1 MSVQS
6 KFKKKTKIK
15 AAIKKVKKIISRTLI
30 GLILLLLALAIILS
44 LPVVQTKIATYIT
57 ETLNK
62 DFNVNISV
70 ERTSINIF
78 GGVKLKK
85 VLILDHHKKTMIYA
99 DIIATDIL
107 GLKRLVDGD
116 LIFGDIRLTGLIFNL
131 KTYKNEHENNLN
143 VFIQAFEK
151 GPKSPKSSKHFLLT
165 AKNAYIDRGAF
176 SVVDENKNTPKFLD
190 FKKLN
195 AYISDFKLYGPDVN
209 TIIHRFS
216 FLDHRGL
223 YVSNFA
229 GKFSYTKKQI
239 KVESLAIKTKRSW
252 IYGKAILNYKIEDF
266 LDFTDKV
273 KFNVAMDS
281 ASIASNDI
289 RYFYDG
295 LGKNQHFRIRTKIRG
310 TLNNLNLR
318 HLKLS
323 DTNGSKIAGTINF
336 RNLLGDKTQK
346 FSMQGKF
353 DKLISSYDNL
363 VVLLPGVL
371 GKKLPKELQRI
382 GKFNIVGK
390 AKVST
395 TDLETDFKMIT
406 DLGNGQANIHMN
418 NMDFIDKASYSGN
431 IILDNFNVGAL
442 LARKD
447 IGKTTLNLDVEG
459 VGFTEKYLNTIIKG
473 DIAKLDYNKYTYNNI
488 VVNGNFKLP
497 YYKGQVSI
505 NDPNLNLTFD
515 GLVDLSKRE
524 SKYDFH
530 INVENA
536 DLRKLRFVD
545 DSISN
550 FTGDAVVELTGN
562 SIENLQGNVYIKDAV
577 YQNPK
582 STYAFDEV
590 TISSNFD
597 ADRLRTITINSND
610 VVNGKIVGKFQFGQ
624 LDKLV
629 MNSVGSLYTNYKP
642 YKVKKGQFLNFNFHV
657 YDKVVEMLYPEVNI
671 DSSTVV
677 RGKIDSD
684 LQEFKFKFKSQKI
697 TAAKNTFDNIRIN
710 IDNKNTLYNAYVELD
725 SIKTP
730 YYKVR
735 DFSLINVTAKDTL
748 FVRSE
753 FKGGDKGQDYY
764 NLNLFHTIDKNK
776 NNIVGIKKSEMKF
789 KDYLWYLNED
799 EEKDNQI
806 VFDQF
811 FKNFTIDNIVLS
823 HENQKIDLN
832 GIIKGTD
839 YKDIVLNFED
849 VDINKITPFNSK
861 FVFNGN
867 LNGKVNYKQ
876 NKSVYQPTASIVI
889 DHLNLNKTELGTL
902 NFDIAGDE
910 SFKKFTVNSSIQN
923 GFTESFR
930 ANGTFAIENKETLLD
945 LNLKLE
951 GFNLATLGSVGGDVL
966 SNVRGS
972 VSGNAAVVGN
982 LKKPEINGRL
992 YVEKAGM
999 TIPYLNTDY
1008 ELSDRTV
1015 IDLTDEKFLFRNNQL
1030 TDTKYGTKGLLNG
1043 TIEHHNFGD
1052 WKLDLTITSKRLLA
1066 LDTKDSEDAAYF
1078 GTAFINGTA
1087 SIKGP
1092 TDGLFI
1098 KVDAKSEKGTEVK
1111 IPINNAQSVGE
1122 SSWIHFVTPK
1132 EKYNL
1137 ANGIVEKTRNYNG
1150 LELEFDFDITPD
1162 AEVEVILDRNS
1173 GHGMKGKGYGSLLF
1187 KINTLGKFNMWGD
1200 FQAYEGTYNFK
1211 YGGLIDK
1218 KFSVKKGG
1226 SIIWEGNPMK
1236 AQLNLEA
1243 VYKTSANPAVLL
1255 DNTSSF
1261 NKKVPVEVVIGLRG
1275 DLTSPEPNFDI
1286 QFPSVS
1292 NVLKSEIQYK
1302 LDDKD
1307 IRQTQALYLLSTGSF
1322 MSTDGFSQGDLSG
1335 TLTETASSLLG
1346 GIIKSDNDKVN
1357 IDLNYISADKRL
1369 GQEADGQFVANISS
1383 QVNERITINGKLGV
1397 PVGGVNESAIVGDIE
1412 ILYRVNEDGSMN
1424 LRLFNKE
1431 NDINYVGQG
1440 IGYTQGVGISYEVDF
1455 DTFSEL
1461 VNKIFKDHKLEKAIK
1476 SSNNDLQDSNLNPDF
1491 VNFSNKKDAKNK
1503 KDKDKKEAEKK
1514 EEPKSPPPQNNNEG
1528 LIPDNDF

>member
-1 MSVQS
+1 
-6 KFKKKTKIK
+6 
-15 AAIKKVKKIISRTLI
+15 
-30 GLILLLLALAIILS
+30 LLALAIILS
-44 LPVVQTKIATYIT
+44 LPVVQTKIAKYVT
-57 ETLNK
+57 ESLNT
-62 DFNVNISV
+62 DFKTDIHVDKV
-70 ERTSINIF
+70 AINIF

-85 VLILDHHKKTMIYA
+85 VLIYDHHKKVLIYS

-107 GLKRLVDGD
+107 SIKRLLDGD
-116 LIFGDIRLTGLIFNL
+116 LIFGDLRLTGLIFNL
-131 KTYKNEHENNLN
+131 KTYKNETENNIN
-143 VFIQAFEK
+143 KFIRLFDSGK
-151 GPKSPKSSKHFLLT
+151 PSKTNRHFLLT
-165 AKNAYIDRGAF
+165 ARNAYISQGNF
-176 SVVDENKNTPKFLD
+176 SVVDENKHTPKFLD
-190 FKKLN
+190 FKNLN
-195 AYISDFKLYGPDVN
+195 AYISDFKLYGPDVT

-223 YVSNFA
+223 YVTNFA

-239 KVESLAIKTKRSW
+239 KVENLAITTKRSF
-252 IYGKAILNYKIEDF
+252 IYGKAILNYKVEDF
-266 LDFTDKV
+266 LHFTDKV
-273 KFNVAMDS
+273 KFDVALDS
-281 ASIASNDI
+281 ASLASNDI

-295 LGKNQHFRIRTKIRG
+295 LGKNQHFKVHAKIRG

-318 HLKLS
+318 RLRLN
-323 DTNGSKIAGTINF
+323 DTNGSRIVGNINF

-346 FSMQGKF
+346 FSMEGKF
-353 DKLISSYDNL
+353 DRLISSYDNL
-363 VVLLPGVL
+363 VVLLPNVL
-371 GKKLPKELQRI
+371 GKKLPKELKRI

-390 AKVST
+390 TKLST
-395 TDLETDFKMIT
+395 TALEADFKMIT
-406 DLGNGQANIHMN
+406 DLGNGQADLHMN
-418 NMDFIDKASYSGN
+418 NIDFIDKASYSGN
-431 IILDNFNVGAL
+431 VILDNFNIGAL
-442 LARKD
+442 LGRKD
-447 IGKTTLNLDVEG
+447 IGRTTLNLDVDG

-473 DIAKLDYNKYTYNNI
+473 DISKLDYNKYTYNNI

-505 NDPNLNLTFD
+505 NDPNLSLTFD
-515 GLVDLSKRE
+515 GLVDLSKSE
-524 SKYDFH
+524 SRYDFH

-536 DLRKLRFVD
+536 DLRKLRFVN
-545 DSISN
+545 DSISH
-550 FTGDAVVELTGN
+550 FTGDAVVEVTGN
-562 SIENLQGNVYIKDAV
+562 SIENLQGNIYIKDAE

-582 STYAFDEV
+582 STYKFDEL
-590 TISSNFD
+590 TINSSFD
-597 ADRLRTITINSND
+597 ADRLRTITINSTD
-610 VVNGKIVGKFQFGQ
+610 VVNGKIVGKFRFDQ

-642 YKVKKGQFLNFNFHV
+642 YKVKKGQFLRFNFHV
-657 YDKVVEMLYPEVNI
+657 YDKVVEMLYPEINI

-684 LQEFKFKFKSQKI
+684 LQEFKFRFKSQKI

-710 IDNKNTLYNAYVELD
+710 IDNKNALYNAFIELD

-753 FKGGDKGQDYY
+753 FKGGDKGQDYF
-764 NLNLFHTIDKNK
+764 NLDLFHTIDKNK

-789 KDYLWYLNED
+789 KDYLWYLNENA
-799 EEKDNQI
+799 EKDNQI
-806 VFDQF
+806 VFDQN

-839 YKDIVLNFED
+839 YKDLVLNFED

-867 LNGKVNYKQ
+867 MNGQINYKQ

-902 NFDIAGDE
+902 NFDISGDE
-910 SFKKFTVNSSIQN
+910 NFRKFTVNSSIQN

-930 ANGTFAIENKETLLD
+930 ANGTFAIENKETFLD

-951 GFNLATLGSVGGDVL
+951 GFNLATLGTVGGDVL

-1015 IDLTDEKFLFRNNQL
+1015 IDLSDEKFLFRNNQL

-1043 TIEHHNFGD
+1043 SIEHHNFGD

-1066 LDTKDSEDAAYF
+1066 LDTKDSDDAAYF

-1092 TDGLFI
+1092 TESLFI

-1137 ANGIVEKTRNYNG
+1137 ANGIIEKTRNYNG

-1218 KFSVKKGG
+1218 KFAVKKGG

-1243 VYKTSANPAVLL
+1243 VYRTSANPAVLL
-1255 DNTSSF
+1255 DNSSF

-1307 IRQTQALYLLSTGSF
+1307 VRQTQALYLLSTGSF
-1322 MSTDGFSQGDLSG
+1322 MSPDGFNQSDLSG
-1335 TLTETASSLLG
+1335 TFAETAASLLG
-1346 GIIKSDNDKVN
+1346 GIIKSDNDKFN
-1357 IDLNYISADKRL
+1357 IDLNFISADKRI

-1383 QVNERITINGKLGV
+1383 QINEKISINGKVGV

-1431 NDINYVGQG
+1431 NDINYIGQG

-1461 VNKIFKDHKLEKAIK
+1461 VNKLFKSHKLERSLK
-1476 SSNNDLQDSNLNPDF
+1476 SSPDDLPDSYLNPDYI
-1491 VNFSNKKDAKNK
+1491 NFNNQ
-1503 KDKDKKEAEKK
+1503 KEAEKNKKKTDKK
-1514 EEPKSPPPQNNNEG
+1514 EEEKKPQPQNNNQG
-1528 LIPDNDF
+1528 LIPDNDDF

>member
-1 MSVQS
+1 MLV
-6 KFKKKTKIK
+6 
-15 AAIKKVKKIISRTLI
+15 
-30 GLILLLLALAIILS
+30 LAITLS
-44 LPVVQTKIATYIT
+44 LPVVQTKIAKYIT
-57 ETLNK
+57 ETLNR
-62 DFNVNISV
+62 DFKTDISIDKAA
-70 ERTSINIF
+70 INIF

-85 VLILDHHKKTMIYA
+85 VLILDHHKKTLIYS
-99 DIIATDIL
+99 DLINTDIL
-107 GLKRLVDGD
+107 SIKRAIDGD

-131 KTYKNEHENNLN
+131 KTYKGEDENNIN
-143 VFIQAFEK
+143 KFIKLFETEK
-151 GPKSPKSSKHFLLT
+151 QVKTKSTKHFLLT
-165 AKNAYIDRGAF
+165 ARNAYITNGNF
-176 SVVDENKNTPKFLD
+176 SVVDENKHTPKFLD
-190 FKKLN
+190 FTKLN

-209 TIIHRFS
+209 TNIHRFS

-239 KVESLAIKTKRSW
+239 KVENLAIKTKRSW
-252 IYGKAILNYKIEDF
+252 IYGKAILNYKVEDF

-273 KFNVAMDS
+273 RFDVALDS
-281 ASIASNDI
+281 SSIASNDI

-295 LGKNQHFRIRTKIRG
+295 LGKNQHFKVKTKIKG
-310 TLNNLNLR
+310 PLNDLNLQ
-318 HLKLS
+318 HLRLS
-323 DTNGSKIAGTINF
+323 DANGSKIFGNINF
-336 RNLLGDKTQK
+336 KNLLGTKEQK
-346 FSMQGKF
+346 FSMDGKF
-353 DKLISSYDNL
+353 DKLIASYDNL
-363 VVLLPGVL
+363 VFILPGIL
-371 GKKLPKELQRI
+371 GKSLPKELKRI
-382 GKFNIVGK
+382 GKFNITGK

-395 TDLETDFKMIT
+395 TALETDFKMAT
-406 DLGNGQANIHMN
+406 DLGNGKVNLHMN

-431 IILDNFNVGAL
+431 IVLDNFNIGAL
-442 LARKD
+442 LGRKD
-447 IGKTTLNLDVEG
+447 VGRTTLNLDVDG
-459 VGFTEKYLNTIIKG
+459 VGFTEKYLNTIVKG
-473 DIAKLDYNKYTYNNI
+473 DINKLDYNKYRYSNI

-497 YYKGQVSI
+497 YYKGQLSI

-524 SKYDFH
+524 SRYDFH
-530 INVENA
+530 INVENS
-536 DLRKLRFVD
+536 DLQKLRFVN
-545 DSISN
+545 DSISH
-550 FTGDAVVELTGN
+550 FKGDAVVQVSGN
-562 SIENLQGNVYIKDAV
+562 SIENLQGNIIIKDAE
-577 YQNPK
+577 YQNPQA
-582 STYAFDEV
+582 TYVFDDV

-597 ADRLRTITINSND
+597 DDRLRTITINSAD
-610 VVNGKIVGKFQFGQ
+610 IVEGRIVGKFQFAQ

-642 YKVKKGQFLNFNFHV
+642 YKVKKGQFLRFNFHV
-657 YDKVVEMLYPEVNI
+657 YNKVVEMLYPELKI

-677 RGKIDSD
+677 RGKIDAD
-684 LQEFKFKFKSQKI
+684 LQEFKFGFRSKQI
-697 TAAKNTFDNIRIN
+697 TAAKNTFDNIRIS
-710 IDNKNTLYNAYVELD
+710 IDNKNPLYNAFVELD

-730 YYKVR
+730 YYKIR
-735 DFSLINVTAKDTL
+735 DFNLINVTSKDTL

-753 FKGGDKGQDYY
+753 FKGGDKGQDYF
-764 NLNLFHTIDKNK
+764 NLDLYHTIDKKK

-799 EEKDNQI
+799 AAKDNQI
-806 VFDQF
+806 VFDQY

-832 GIIKGTD
+832 GIIKGKD

-849 VDINKITPFNSK
+849 VDINKITPYNSK

-867 LNGKVNYKQ
+867 LNGNVNYKQ
-876 NKSVYQPTASIVI
+876 NKDVYQPTASIVV
-889 DHLNLNKTELGTL
+889 DHLNMNKVDLGTL
-902 NFDIAGDE
+902 NFDISGDQT
-910 SFKKFTVNSSIQN
+910 FKKFTVNSSIVN
-923 GFTESFR
+923 GFAESFR
-930 ANGTFAIENKETLLD
+930 ANGTFNIENKETFMD

-951 GFNLATLGSVGGDVL
+951 GFNLATLGTIGGDVL
-966 SNVRGS
+966 SNIRGS

-1030 TDTKYGTKGLLNG
+1030 TDTKFKTKGLLNG

-1092 TDGLFI
+1092 TESLFI

-1111 IPINNAQSVGE
+1111 IPINNVQSVGE

-1137 ANGIVEKTRNYNG
+1137 QKGIVERTRNYNG

-1218 KFSVKKGG
+1218 KFAVKKGG

-1243 VYKTSANPAVLL
+1243 VYRTSANPAVLL
-1255 DNTSSF
+1255 DNSSF

-1307 IRQTQALYLLSTGSF
+1307 VRQTQALYLLSTGSF
-1322 MSTDGFSQGDLSG
+1322 MSQDGFNQSDLSG
-1335 TLTETASSLLG
+1335 TFAETAASLLG
-1346 GIIKSDNDKVN
+1346 GIIKSDNDLIN
-1357 IDLNYISADKRL
+1357 IDLNFISADRRL

-1383 QVNERITINGKLGV
+1383 QINERISINGKVGV

-1431 NDINYVGQG
+1431 NDINYIGQG

-1461 VNKIFKDHKLEKAIK
+1461 VNKLFKSHKLEKAIK
-1476 SSNNDLQDSNLNPDF
+1476 KSDDFQDSNLNPDYL
-1491 VNFSNKKDAKNK
+1491 NFKSA
-1503 KDKDKKEAEKK
+1503 KEAEKDKKKPEK
-1514 EEPKSPPPQNNNEG
+1514 EEEKKPKPQNNNEG

>member
-1 MSVQS
+1 M
-6 KFKKKTKIK
+6 
-15 AAIKKVKKIISRTLI
+15 
-30 GLILLLLALAIILS
+30 ALAITLS
-44 LPVVQTKIATYIT
+44 LPVVQTKIATYVT
-57 ETLNK
+57 ESLNS
-62 DFNVNISV
+62 DFKTKISV
-70 ERTSINIF
+70 DKVAINIF

-85 VLILDHHKKTMIYA
+85 VLILDHHNKTLIYS
-99 DIIATDIL
+99 DIINTDIASI
-107 GLKRLVDGD
+107 KRLLDGD
-116 LIFGDIRLTGLIFNL
+116 LIFGDVRLTGLIFNL
-131 KTYKNEHENNLN
+131 KTYKNEDENNINKFVKL
-143 VFIQAFEK
+143 FETGK
-151 GPKSPKSSKHFLLT
+151 PSQSDKHFLLT
-165 AKNAYIDRGAF
+165 AKNAYISRGTF
-176 SVVDENKNTPKFLD
+176 SVVDENKKTPKFLD

-209 TIIHRFS
+209 TTIHRFS

-239 KVESLAIKTKRSW
+239 KVENLAIKTKRSS
-252 IYGKAILNYKIEDF
+252 IYGHAILNYKIEDF
-266 LDFTDKV
+266 LHFTDKV
-273 KFNVAMDS
+273 KFDVALDS
-281 ASIASNDI
+281 ASIATNDI

-295 LGKNQHFRIRTKIRG
+295 LGKNQHFKIKTKIKG

-318 HLKLS
+318 RLRLS
-323 DTNGSKIAGTINF
+323 DTNGSKIIGSINF
-336 RNLLGDKTQK
+336 RNLVGSENQK
-346 FSMQGKF
+346 FSMDGKF
-353 DKLISSYDNL
+353 DKLLSSYDDL
-363 VVLLPGVL
+363 VILLPGVL
-371 GKKLPKELQRI
+371 GTKLPKEIQKLGR
-382 GKFNIVGK
+382 FNMVGK

-395 TDLETDFKMIT
+395 TALETDFKMT
-406 DLGNGQANIHMN
+406 TGLGNGQIDLHMN

-431 IILDNFNVGAL
+431 IILDNFDVGTL
-442 LARKD
+442 LQRKD
-447 IGKTTLNLDVEG
+447 IGRTTLNLDVDG
-459 VGFTEKYLNTIIKG
+459 VGFTEKYLNTIVKG

-497 YYKGQVSI
+497 YYKGQVSV
-505 NDPNLNLTFD
+505 NDPNLSLTFD

-536 DLRKLRFVD
+536 DLRKLKFVN
-545 DSISN
+545 DSISH

-562 SIENLQGNVYIKDAV
+562 SIENLQGNVYLKDAV

-582 STYAFDEV
+582 ATYIFDDV
-590 TISSNFD
+590 TVNSNFD
-597 ADRLRTITINSND
+597 KDRLRTININSSD
-610 VVNGKIVGKFQFGQ
+610 VVNGEIVGKFQFKELGR
-624 LDKLV
+624 LV

-642 YKVKKGQFLNFNFHV
+642 YKVKKGQFLRFNLHV
-657 YDKVVEMLYPEVNI
+657 YNKVVEMLYPEIEI
-671 DSSTVV
+671 DSSTVL

-684 LQEFKFKFKSQKI
+684 LNEFKFKFNSQKI

-710 IDNKNTLYNAYVELD
+710 VDNKNQLYNAYIELD

-735 DFSLINVTAKDTL
+735 DFSLINVTSKDTL

-753 FKGGDKGQDYY
+753 FKGGDQGEDYF
-764 NLNLFHTIDKNK
+764 NLNLYHTIDKEK
-776 NNIVGIKKSEMKF
+776 NNVVGIHKSEMKF

-799 EEKDNQI
+799 AEKDNQI
-806 VFDQF
+806 VFDKEL
-811 FKNFTIDNIVLS
+811 KNFKIDNIVLS

-832 GIIKGTD
+832 GVLKGKD

-867 LNGKVNYKQ
+867 LNGSVNYKQ
-876 NKSVYQPTASIVI
+876 NKDVYQPTASVVI
-889 DHLNLNKTELGTL
+889 DHLNLNKIDLGTL

-923 GFTESFR
+923 GFTESFK
-930 ANGTFAIENKETLLD
+930 ADGTFAIENKETVLD
-945 LNLKLE
+945 MNLKLE
-951 GFNLATLGSVGGDVL
+951 GFNLATLGTVGGEVL
-966 SNVRGS
+966 SNVRGT

-1030 TDTKYGTKGLLNG
+1030 TDTKFGTKGLLNG
-1043 TIEHHNFGD
+1043 SIEHHNFAD
-1052 WKLDLTITSKRLLA
+1052 WKLDLNITSKRLLA

-1092 TDGLFI
+1092 TESLFI
-1098 KVDAKSEKGTEVK
+1098 KVDAKSEKGTQVK

-1122 SSWIHFVTPK
+1122 SSFIHFVTPQ

-1137 ANGIVEKTRNYNG
+1137 ENGIVEKTKNYGG

-1218 KFSVKKGG
+1218 KFAVKKGG
-1226 SIIWEGNPMK
+1226 SIIWEGNPLK

-1243 VYKTSANPAVLL
+1243 IYKTTANPAVLL
-1255 DNTSSF
+1255 ENSSF

-1292 NVLKSEIQYK
+1292 SVLKSEIQYK

-1307 IRQTQALYLLSTGSF
+1307 VRQTQALYLLSTGSF
-1322 MSTDGFSQGDLSG
+1322 MSPDGFNQSDLSG
-1335 TLTETASSLLG
+1335 TFAETAASLLG
-1346 GIIKSDNDKVN
+1346 GIIKSDNDKFN
-1357 IDLNYISADKRL
+1357 IDLNFISADRRL
-1369 GQEADGQFVANISS
+1369 GQEADGQFVANITS
-1383 QVNERITINGKLGV
+1383 QINERITINGKVGV

-1412 ILYRVNEDGSMN
+1412 ILYRVNEDGTMN

-1431 NDINYVGQG
+1431 NDINYIGQG

-1461 VNKIFKDHKLEKAIK
+1461 VNKIFKSHKLERALK
-1476 SSNNDLQDSNLNPDF
+1476 NNTDDLQDSYLNPDYMK
-1491 VNFSNKKDAKNK
+1491 FSSKKEADKNK
-1503 KDKDKKEAEKK
+1503 KKTDKKEEEK
-1514 EEPKSPPPQNNNEG
+1514 PQPTNNNNQG
-1528 LIPDNDF
+1528 LIPDNDDF

>member
-1 MSVQS
+1 M
-6 KFKKKTKIK
+6 
-15 AAIKKVKKIISRTLI
+15 
-30 GLILLLLALAIILS
+30 ALAITLS
-44 LPVVQTKIATYIT
+44 LPVVQTEIANYVTNS
-57 ETLNK
+57 LNE
-62 DFNVNISV
+62 DFKTDIHVDKV
-70 ERTSINIF
+70 AINIF

-85 VLILDHHKKTMIYA
+85 VLIYDHHKKVLIYS
-99 DIIATDIL
+99 DIISTDIL
-107 GLKRLVDGD
+107 SIKRLLDGD
-116 LIFGDIRLTGLIFNL
+116 LIFGDLRLTGLIFNL
-131 KTYKNEHENNLN
+131 KTYKGEKENNIN
-143 VFIQAFEK
+143 KFIRLFDSDK
-151 GPKSPKSSKHFLLT
+151 PSKTNRHFLLT
-165 AKNAYIDRGAF
+165 AKNAYISKGIF
-176 SVVDENKNTPKFLD
+176 SVTDENKKTPKFLA
-190 FKKLN
+190 FTKLN

-209 TIIHRFS
+209 TTIHRFS

-239 KVESLAIKTKRSW
+239 KVENLAITTKRSS
-252 IYGKAILNYKIEDF
+252 IYGQAILNYKVEDF
-266 LDFTDKV
+266 LNFTDKV
-273 KFNVAMDS
+273 KFNVTIDS
-281 ASIASNDI
+281 SSIATNDL

-295 LGKNQHFRIRTKIRG
+295 LGKNQHFKLKTKLKG
-310 TLNNLNLR
+310 PLNNLNLR
-318 HLKLS
+318 GLRLT
-323 DTNGSKIAGTINF
+323 DTNGSRIVGNINF
-336 RNLLGDKTQK
+336 KNLLGSKEQK
-346 FSMQGKF
+346 FSMDGKF
-353 DKLISSYDNL
+353 DRLVSSYDNL
-363 VVLLPGVL
+363 VALLPVVL
-371 GKKLPKELQRI
+371 GKRLPKELKRV
-382 GKFNIVGK
+382 GKFTIIGK

-395 TDLETDFKMIT
+395 IALEADFKMVT
-406 DLGNGQANIHMN
+406 DIGGGKVDLHLN

-431 IILDNFNVGAL
+431 IVLENFDVGAL
-442 LARKD
+442 LDRKD
-447 IGKTTLNLDVEG
+447 IGRTTLNLDVDG

-497 YYKGQVSI
+497 YYKGQISV
-505 NDPNLNLTFD
+505 NDPNLSLTFD
-515 GLVDLSKRE
+515 GLVDLSTRE
-524 SKYDFH
+524 NKYDFH

-536 DLRKLRFVD
+536 DLRKLKFIN
-545 DSISN
+545 DSISH
-550 FTGDAVVELTGN
+550 FTGDAVVQVSGN
-562 SIENLQGNVYIKDAV
+562 SIENLQGNIYIKDAV

-582 STYAFDEV
+582 ATYEFDEV
-590 TISSNFD
+590 TINSSFD
-597 ADRLRTITINSND
+597 ADRLRTITINSTD
-610 VVNGKIVGKFQFGQ
+610 IVDGKIVGKFQFAQ

-642 YKVKKGQFLNFNFHV
+642 YKVKKGQFLRFNFHV
-657 YDKVVEMLYPEVNI
+657 YDKVVEMLYPEINV

-677 RGKIDSD
+677 RGKIDAD
-684 LQEFKFKFKSQKI
+684 LNEFKFKFKSQKI
-697 TAAKNTFDNIRIN
+697 TAAKNTFDNIRVS
-710 IDNKNTLYNAYVELD
+710 IDNKNPLYNAFVELD

-730 YYKVR
+730 YYKIR
-735 DFSLINVTAKDTL
+735 DFSLINVTSKDTL

-753 FKGGDKGQDYY
+753 FKGGEKGEDYF
-764 NLNLFHTIDKNK
+764 NLDLFHTIDKNK

-789 KDYLWYLNED
+789 KDYLWYLNE
-799 EEKDNQI
+799 EEAEDNQI
-806 VFDQF
+806 VFDKN
-811 FKNFTIDNIVLS
+811 FKNFTINNIVLS
-823 HENQKIDLN
+823 HEDQKIDLN
-832 GIIKGTD
+832 GVLKGTD

-849 VDINKITPFNSK
+849 VDINKITPLNSK

-867 LNGKVNYKQ
+867 LNGNVNFKQ
-876 NKSVYQPTASIVI
+876 NKDVYQPTASIVI
-889 DHLNLNKTELGTL
+889 DHLNLNNTELGTL
-902 NFDIAGDE
+902 DFDISGDE
-910 SFKKFTVNSSIQN
+910 NLRKFTINSSIHN
-923 GFTESFR
+923 GFTESFN
-930 ANGTFAIENKETLLD
+930 ASGTFAIENKETFLD

-951 GFNLATLGSVGGDVL
+951 GFNLATLGTVGKDVL

-1008 ELSDRTV
+1008 ALSDRTV

-1043 TIEHHNFGD
+1043 SIEHHNFGD

-1066 LDTKDSEDAAYF
+1066 LDTKDSDDAAYF

-1092 TDGLFI
+1092 TENLFI

-1111 IPINNAQSVGE
+1111 IPINNVQSVGE

-1218 KFSVKKGG
+1218 KFAVKKGG

-1243 VYKTSANPAVLL
+1243 VYRTSANPAVLL
-1255 DNTSSF
+1255 ENSSF

-1275 DLTSPEPNFDI
+1275 DLASPDPNFDI

-1292 NVLKSEIQYK
+1292 SVLKSEIQYK

-1307 IRQTQALYLLSTGSF
+1307 VRQTQALYLLSTGSF
-1322 MSTDGFSQGDLSG
+1322 MSPDGFNQSDLSG
-1335 TLTETASSLLG
+1335 TFAETAASLLG
-1346 GIIKSDNDKVN
+1346 GIIKSDSDKFN
-1357 IDLNYISADKRL
+1357 IDLNFISADKRI

-1383 QVNERITINGKLGV
+1383 QINEKISINGKVGV

-1431 NDINYVGQG
+1431 NDINYIGQG

-1461 VNKIFKDHKLEKAIK
+1461 VNKLFKSHKLERTLKG
-1476 SSNNDLQDSNLNPDF
+1476 SSDDLQDSNLNPDYI
-1491 VNFSNKKDAKNK
+1491 NFSGKKETDKNK
-1503 KDKDKKEAEKK
+1503 KKTDKKEEEKQP
-1514 EEPKSPPPQNNNEG
+1514 ESQYNNQG
-1528 LIPDNDF
+1528 LIPDNDDF

>member
-1 MSVQS
+1 M
-6 KFKKKTKIK
+6 
-15 AAIKKVKKIISRTLI
+15 
-30 GLILLLLALAIILS
+30 ILLLLTLAIILS
-44 LPVVQTKIATYIT
+44 LPFVQTKIANYVTNS
-57 ETLNK
+57 LNE
-62 DFNVNISV
+62 DFKVNINV
-70 ERTSINIF
+70 ERTAINIF

-85 VLILDHHKKTMIYA
+85 VSILDHHKKTMIYSE
-99 DIIATDIL
+99 IITTDIASFS
-107 GLKRLVDGD
+107 RLLDGD
-116 LIFGDIRLTGLIFNL
+116 LIFGDLRLTGLIFNL
-131 KTYKNEHENNLN
+131 KTYKGEDENNMN
-143 VFIQAFEK
+143 KFIQAFETDK
-151 GPKSPKSSKHFLLT
+151 KTTPKSDKHFLLT
-165 AKNAYIDRGAF
+165 ARNAYIEKGNF
-176 SVVDENKNTPKFLD
+176 SVVDENKRIPVFLN
-190 FKKLN
+190 FKKMN

-229 GKFSYTKKQI
+229 GKFSYSKKQI
-239 KVESLAIKTKRSW
+239 KVENLAIKTKRSSL
-252 IYGKAILNYKIEDF
+252 YGLAVLNYKPKDF

-273 KFNVAMDS
+273 RFNVVLDS

-295 LGKNQHFRIRTKIRG
+295 LGKNQRFKIKTKLKG
-310 TLNNLNLR
+310 PLNNFTLSNLR
-318 HLKLS
+318 LS
-323 DTNGSKIAGTINF
+323 DANGSRINGTINF
-336 RNLLGDKTQK
+336 RNLLGTKEQK
-346 FSMQGKF
+346 FSMDGKF
-353 DKLISSYDNL
+353 DKLIASYDNL

-371 GKKLPKELQRI
+371 GKRLPKELKRI

-395 TDLETDFKMIT
+395 TDLETKFKMAS
-406 DLGNGQANIHMN
+406 DLGNARVDLHMN

-431 IILDNFNVGAL
+431 IVLEDFNVGAV

-447 IGKTTLNLDVEG
+447 LGKTTLNLDVDG
-459 VGFTEKYLNTIIKG
+459 VGFTERYLNTIIKG
-473 DIAKLDYNKYTYNNI
+473 EISKLDYNRYTYNNI
-488 VVNGNFKLP
+488 EVNGNFKLP
-497 YYKGQVSI
+497 YYKGQITV
-505 NDPNLNLTFD
+505 NDPNLSLTFD

-524 SKYDFH
+524 NRYDFN
-530 INVENA
+530 INVENSN
-536 DLRKLRFVD
+536 LQKLKFVK
-545 DSISN
+545 DSVSN
-550 FTGDAVVELTGN
+550 FKGNAVVQVSGN
-562 SIENLQGNVYIKDAV
+562 SIENLQGNIFIKDAV

-582 STYAFDEV
+582 STYVFDEV
-590 TISSNFD
+590 TVNSNFD
-597 ADRLRTITINSND
+597 EDRLRTITINSKD
-610 VVNGKIVGKFQFGQ
+610 VVDGRIVGKFQFAQ
-624 LDKLV
+624 LNKLV

-642 YKVKKGQFLNFNFHV
+642 YKVKKGQFLRFNFHV
-657 YDKVVEMLYPEVNI
+657 YDKVVEMLYPEINI

-684 LQEFKFKFKSQKI
+684 LKEFKFRFKSQKI

-710 IDNKNTLYNAYVELD
+710 IDNKNTLYNAYIELD

-730 YYKVR
+730 YYKIR
-735 DFSLINVTAKDTL
+735 DFNLINVTAKDTL

-753 FKGGDKGQDYY
+753 FKGGNKGEDYF
-764 NLNLFHTIDKNK
+764 NLDLYHTIDKNK

-789 KDYLWYLNED
+789 KDYLWYLNEN

-806 VFDQF
+806 VIDQY

-832 GIIKGTD
+832 GVIKGND
-839 YKDIVLNFED
+839 YKDLVLNFED
-849 VDINKITPFNSK
+849 VDINKITPLNSK
-861 FVFNGN
+861 FVFHGN
-867 LNGKVNYKQ
+867 LNGNINYKQ
-876 NKSVYQPTASIVI
+876 NKNIYQPTASIEI
-889 DHLNLNKTELGTL
+889 DHLVLNKTELGTL

-910 SFKKFTVNSSIQN
+910 NFKKFTINSSIRN
-923 GFTESFR
+923 GFTESFK
-930 ANGTFAIENKETLLD
+930 AEGTFAVENKETFLD
-945 LNLKLE
+945 LSLKLE
-951 GFNLATLGSVGGDVL
+951 GFNLATLGPVGGDVL
-966 SNVRGS
+966 SNIRGS

-982 LKKPEINGRL
+982 MKKPEINGRL

-1015 IDLTDEKFLFRNNQL
+1015 IDLTNEKFLFRNNQL
-1030 TDTKYGTKGLLNG
+1030 TDTKFGTKGLLNG
-1043 TIEHHNFGD
+1043 SIEHKNFGD
-1052 WKLDLTITSKRLLA
+1052 WKLDLSITSKRLLA
-1066 LDTKDSEDAAYF
+1066 LDTKDSDDAAYF

-1087 SIKGP
+1087 SIRGP
-1092 TDGLFI
+1092 VESLFI

-1132 EKYNL
+1132 EKFNMSK
-1137 ANGIVEKTRNYNG
+1137 GIVEKTRNYNG

-1218 KFSVKKGG
+1218 KFLVKKGG
-1226 SIIWEGNPMK
+1226 SIIWEGNPMR

-1275 DLTSPEPNFDI
+1275 DLASPEPNFDI

-1292 NVLKSEIQYK
+1292 SVLKSEIQYK

-1322 MSTDGFSQGDLSG
+1322 MSPDGFSQGDFSG
-1335 TLTETASSLLG
+1335 TLSETVSSLFG
-1346 GIIKSDNDKVN
+1346 DIVKSDNDKVN
-1357 IDLNYISADKRL
+1357 VDFTYTSADRRL
-1369 GQEADGQFVANISS
+1369 GQEVDGRFQANISS

-1412 ILYRVNEDGSMN
+1412 ILYRVNEDGTMN

-1431 NDINYVGQG
+1431 NDVNYIGQG

-1461 VNKIFKDHKLEKAIK
+1461 VNKLFKNHKIERAVK
-1476 SSNNDLQDSNLNPDF
+1476 NTGDDVQDSYLNPDF
-1491 VNFSNKKDAKNK
+1491 VNFSNKKDAEKNK
-1503 KDKDKKEAEKK
+1503 KKAEKEEEKRKK
-1514 EEPKSPPPQNNNEG
+1514 EEEKKKQQQQQQHQNNQG
-1528 LIPDNDF
+1528 VIPDDNDY

>member
-1 MSVQS
+1 M
-6 KFKKKTKIK
+6 
-15 AAIKKVKKIISRTLI
+15 
-30 GLILLLLALAIILS
+30 
-44 LPVVQTKIATYIT
+44 VQTKIANYIT
-57 ETLNK
+57 DSLNK
-62 DFNVNISV
+62 DFNVTISV
-70 ERTSINIF
+70 ERTAINIF

-85 VLILDHHKKTMIYA
+85 VLILDHHKKTMIYS
-99 DIIATDIL
+99 DIVATDIL
-107 GLKRLVDGD
+107 GLKRLLDGD

-131 KTYKNEHENNLN
+131 KTYKKENENNLN
-143 VFIQAFEK
+143 VFIKAFEK
-151 GPKSPKSSKHFLLT
+151 GPKSPSSKHFLLT
-165 AKNAYIDRGAF
+165 AKNAYIDKGAF
-176 SVVDENKNTPKFLD
+176 SVVDENKTTPKFLD

-209 TIIHRFS
+209 TTIHRFS

-239 KVESLAIKTKRSW
+239 KVENLAIKTKRSW

-273 KFNVAMDS
+273 KFNVALDS

-289 RYFYDG
+289 RNFYDG
-295 LGKNQHFRIRTKIRG
+295 LGKNQHFRIRSKIRG

-323 DTNGSKIAGTINF
+323 DTNGSRIAGTINF
-336 RNLLGDKTQK
+336 RNLLGSKTQK
-346 FSMQGKF
+346 FSMEGKF

-363 VVLLPGVL
+363 VVLLPNVL

-395 TDLETDFKMIT
+395 TDLETEFKMIT

-431 IILDNFNVGAL
+431 VILDNFNIGAL
-442 LARKD
+442 LDRKD
-447 IGKTTLNLDVEG
+447 IGRTTLDLDVDG
-459 VGFTEKYLNTIIKG
+459 VGFTEKYLNTIVKG
-473 DIAKLDYNKYTYNNI
+473 DITKLDYNKYTYNNI

-497 YYKGQVSI
+497 YYKGQVAI
-505 NDPNLNLTFD
+505 NDPNLSLTFD

-536 DLRKLRFVD
+536 DLRKLKFVS
-545 DSISN
+545 DSIST

-562 SIENLQGNVYIKDAV
+562 SIENLQGSVYIKDAV

-582 STYAFDEV
+582 STYAFDDV

-597 ADRLRTITINSND
+597 ADRLRTITVNSTD
-610 VVNGKIVGKFQFGQ
+610 VVNGKIVGKFQFAQ

-671 DSSTVV
+671 DSSTVM

-684 LQEFKFKFKSQKI
+684 LEEFKFKFKSQKI
-697 TAAKNTFDNIRIN
+697 TAAKSTFDNIRIN
-710 IDNKNTLYNAYVELD
+710 IDNKNVLYNAYIELD

-753 FKGGDKGQDYY
+753 FKGGDKGEDYY

-839 YKDIVLNFED
+839 YKDVVLNFED

-867 LNGKVNYKQ
+867 LNGQVNYKQ

-889 DHLNLNKTELGTL
+889 DHLNLNKIDLGTL

-910 SFKKFTVNSSIQN
+910 SFRKFTVNSSIQN
-923 GFTESFR
+923 GFTESFK

-945 LNLKLE
+945 LSLKLE
-951 GFNLATLGSVGGDVL
+951 GFNLATLGAVGGDVL

-1043 TIEHHNFGD
+1043 SIEHHNFGD
-1052 WKLDLTITSKRLLA
+1052 WKLDLTITSKRLVA

-1098 KVDAKSEKGTEVK
+1098 KVAAKSEKGTEVK

-1461 VNKIFKDHKLEKAIK
+1461 VNKIFKDHKLERAIK

-1491 VNFSNKKDAKNK
+1491 VNFSNKKDAEKNK
-1503 KDKDKKEAEKK
+1503 KKTEKK
-1514 EEPKSPPPQNNNEG
+1514 EEEKKPPPQNNNEG

>member
-1 MSVQS
+1 M
-6 KFKKKTKIK
+6 
-15 AAIKKVKKIISRTLI
+15 
-30 GLILLLLALAIILS
+30 LALAIILA
-44 LPVVQTKIATYIT
+44 LPVVQTKIAKYIT
-57 ETLNK
+57 ETLNE
-62 DFNVNISV
+62 DFKTDISV
-70 ERTSINIF
+70 DKVAINIF

-85 VLILDHHKKTMIYA
+85 VLILDHHKKTLIYS
-99 DIIATDIL
+99 DIITTDIVSV
-107 GLKRLVDGD
+107 KRLIDGD
-116 LIFGDIRLTGLIFNL
+116 LIFGDLRLTGLIFNL
-131 KTYKNEHENNLN
+131 KTYKNEDENNIN
-143 VFIQAFEK
+143 KFIKRFET
-151 GPKSPKSSKHFLLT
+151 SPQRTKSSKHFLLT
-165 AKNAYIDRGAF
+165 AKNAYISKGAF
-176 SVVDENKNTPKFLD
+176 SVIDENKATPKFLD

-209 TIIHRFS
+209 TTIHRFS

-239 KVESLAIKTKRSW
+239 KVENLAIKTKRSS
-252 IYGKAILNYKIEDF
+252 IYGLAILNYKIEDF

-273 KFNVAMDS
+273 KFNVVLDS
-281 ASIASNDI
+281 ASLASNDI

-295 LGKNQHFRIRTKIRG
+295 LGKNQHFKIKTKIRG
-310 TLNNLNLR
+310 TLNDLNLR
-318 HLKLS
+318 HLNLS
-323 DTNGSKIAGTINF
+323 DTNGSKINGTINF
-336 RNLLGDKTQK
+336 KNLLGSKTQK
-346 FSMQGKF
+346 FAMDGKF
-353 DKLISSYDNL
+353 DKLVSSYDNL
-363 VVLLPGVL
+363 VVLLPGIL
-371 GKKLPKELQRI
+371 GKKLPKELQRV

-395 TDLETDFKMIT
+395 TALEAKFKMIT
-406 DLGNGQANIHMN
+406 DLGNGEADLHMN
-418 NMDFIDKASYSGN
+418 NIDFIDKASYSGN
-431 IILDNFNVGAL
+431 VILENFNVGAL
-442 LARKD
+442 LDRKD
-447 IGKTTLNLDVEG
+447 IGKTTLNLDVDG

-536 DLRKLRFVD
+536 DLRKLKFVS
-545 DSISN
+545 DSISY
-550 FTGDAVVELTGN
+550 FRGDAIVAVSGN
-562 SIENLQGNVYIKDAV
+562 SIENLQGSVSIKDAV

-582 STYAFDEV
+582 STYAFDDITV
-590 TISSNFD
+590 NSNFD
-597 ADRLRTITINSND
+597 ADKLRTITISSND
-610 VVNGKIVGKFQFGQ
+610 VVNGEIVGKFQFAQ

-642 YKVKKGQFLNFNFHV
+642 YKVKKGQFLRFNFHV
-657 YDKVVEMLYPEVNI
+657 YDKVVEMLYPEINI

-677 RGKIDSD
+677 RGKIDAD
-684 LQEFKFKFKSQKI
+684 LQEFKFKFNSKKI

-710 IDNKNTLYNAYVELD
+710 VDNKNALYNAFVELD

-735 DFSLINVTAKDTL
+735 DFNLINVTSKDTL

-753 FKGGDKGQDYY
+753 FKGGEKGEDYF
-764 NLNLFHTIDKNK
+764 NLDLYHTIDKNK

-811 FKNFTIDNIVLS
+811 FKNFTIDNIILS

-832 GIIKGTD
+832 GVIKGSD

-876 NKSVYQPTASIVI
+876 NKNVYQPTASIVI
-889 DHLNLNKTELGTL
+889 DHLNLNKTDLGTL

-910 SFKKFTVNSSIQN
+910 TFKKFTINSSIQN
-923 GFTESFR
+923 GFAESFR
-930 ANGTFAIENKETLLD
+930 AGGTFAIENKETFLD

-951 GFNLATLGSVGGDVL
+951 GFNLATLGTVGGDVL
-966 SNVRGS
+966 SNIRGS

-999 TIPYLNTDY
+999 TIPYLNVDY

-1043 TIEHHNFGD
+1043 SIEHHNFGD
-1052 WKLDLTITSKRLLA
+1052 WKLDLNITSKRLVA

-1078 GTAFINGTA
+1078 GTAFINGSA

-1137 ANGIVEKTRNYNG
+1137 ANGIIEKTRNYNG

-1218 KFSVKKGG
+1218 KFTVKKGG

-1369 GQEADGQFVANISS
+1369 GQEADGQFVANITS

-1431 NDINYVGQG
+1431 NDINYIGQG

-1461 VNKIFKDHKLEKAIK
+1461 VNKLFKNHKLERVKK
-1476 SSNNDLQDSNLNPDF
+1476 GSSDDLQDSNLNPDF
-1491 VNFSNKKDAKNK
+1491 VNFSNKKDAEKNK
-1503 KDKDKKEAEKK
+1503 KKPDKKEEEKK
-1514 EEPKSPPPQNNNEG
+1514 TNQPQNNQG
-1528 LIPDNDF
+1528 LIPDNDY

>member
-1 MSVQS
+1 M
-6 KFKKKTKIK
+6 
-15 AAIKKVKKIISRTLI
+15 
-30 GLILLLLALAIILS
+30 S
-44 LPVVQTKIATYIT
+44 LPVVQTKIANYIT
-57 ETLNK
+57 DTLNK
-62 DFNVNISV
+62 DFNVHITV
-70 ERTSINIF
+70 EKTAINIF

-85 VLILDHHKKTMIYA
+85 VLILDHHKKTMIYS
-99 DIIATDIL
+99 DIVATDIL
-107 GLKRLVDGD
+107 ALKRLVDGD

-165 AKNAYIDRGAF
+165 AKNAYIDKGAF

-406 DLGNGQANIHMN
+406 DLGNGQANLHMN

-431 IILDNFNVGAL
+431 IILDNFNIGAL
-442 LARKD
+442 LNRKD
-447 IGKTTLNLDVEG
+447 IGKTTLNLDVDG

-473 DIAKLDYNKYTYNNI
+473 DISKLDYNKYTYNNI

-505 NDPNLNLTFD
+505 SDPNLNLTFD

-550 FTGDAVVELTGN
+550 FTGDAVVEVTGN

-597 ADRLRTITINSND
+597 ADRLRTITISSND

-684 LQEFKFKFKSQKI
+684 LQEFKFKFRSQKI

-811 FKNFTIDNIVLS
+811 FKNFTIDNIELS

-832 GIIKGTD
+832 GIIKGAD
-839 YKDIVLNFED
+839 YKDLVLNFED

-867 LNGKVNYKQ
+867 LNGKVNFKQ
-876 NKSVYQPTASIVI
+876 NKNVYQPTASIVI

-910 SFKKFTVNSSIQN
+910 SLRKFTVNSSIQN

-1137 ANGIVEKTRNYNG
+1137 ANGIVEKTKNYNG

-1226 SIIWEGNPMK
+1226 SITWEGNPMK

-1383 QVNERITINGKLGV
+1383 QVNERITINGKVGV

-1461 VNKIFKDHKLEKAIK
+1461 VNKIFKDHKLERAIK
-1476 SSNNDLQDSNLNPDF
+1476 SSNDDLQDSYLNPDF
-1491 VNFSNKKDAKNK
+1491 VKFSNKKDAEKNK
-1503 KDKDKKEAEKK
+1503 KEKDKKDAEKK
-1514 EEPKSPPPQNNNEG
+1514 PEPKNPPPQNNNEG

>member
-1 MSVQS
+1 M
-6 KFKKKTKIK
+6 
-15 AAIKKVKKIISRTLI
+15 
-30 GLILLLLALAIILS
+30 LILAITLS
-44 LPVVQTKIATYIT
+44 LPVVQTKIAKYLT
-57 ETLNK
+57 ETLNT
-62 DFNVNISV
+62 DFKTNISV
-70 ERTSINIF
+70 DKVAINIF

-85 VLILDHHKKTMIYA
+85 VLILDHHKKTLIYS
-99 DIIATDIL
+99 DIISTDIL
-107 GLKRLVDGD
+107 SIKRLIDGD
-116 LIFGDIRLTGLIFNL
+116 LLFGDIRLTGLIFNI
-131 KTYKNEHENNLN
+131 KTYKNEDENNIN
-143 VFIQAFEK
+143 KFIKLFETK
-151 GPKSPKSSKHFLLT
+151 EEKKQSGKHFLFT
-165 AKNAYIDRGAF
+165 AKNAYIENGNF
-176 SVVDENKNTPKFLD
+176 SVVDENKRTPQFLD

-216 FLDHRGL
+216 FQDHRGL
-223 YVSNFA
+223 YVSNFT
-229 GKFSYTKKQI
+229 GKFSYTKKRIQ
-239 KVESLAIKTKRSW
+239 VDNLAIKTKRSSL
-252 IYGKAILNYKIEDF
+252 YGKAILNYKPGDF
-266 LDFTDKV
+266 LEFTDKV
-273 KFNVAMDS
+273 QFNVALDS
-281 ASIASNDI
+281 SSIASNDI

-295 LGKNQHFRIRTKIRG
+295 LGKNQHFKIRTKIKG
-310 TLNNLNLR
+310 TLNNLNLNR
-318 HLKLS
+318 LRLT
-323 DTNGSKIAGTINF
+323 DTNGSKIFGTINF
-336 RNLLGDKTQK
+336 RNLLGSKEQK
-346 FSMQGKF
+346 FSMDGKF
-353 DKLISSYDNL
+353 DKLISSYDDL
-363 VVLLPGVL
+363 VVLLPGIL
-371 GKKLPKELQRI
+371 GKKLPKELKRI

-395 TDLETDFKMIT
+395 TDLEADFKMAT
-406 DLGNGQANIHMN
+406 DLGNGKVNLHMN
-418 NMDFIDKASYSGN
+418 NMDFIDKASYAGN
-431 IILDNFNVGAL
+431 IVLDNFNVGAL
-442 LARKD
+442 LDRKD
-447 IGKTTLNLDVEG
+447 IGRTTLDVDVDG
-459 VGFTEKYLNTIIKG
+459 VGFTEKYLNTIVKG
-473 DIAKLDYNKYTYNNI
+473 DIAKLDYNKYTYSNI

-497 YYKGQVSI
+497 YYKGQISV

-515 GLVDLSKRE
+515 GLVDLSKKE
-524 SKYDFH
+524 SRYDFH
-530 INVENA
+530 INVENS
-536 DLRKLRFVD
+536 DLRKLKFIS
-545 DSISN
+545 DSISH
-550 FTGDAVVELTGN
+550 FKGDAVVQLTGN
-562 SIENLQGNVYIKDAV
+562 SIENLQGNIYIKDAV

-582 STYAFDEV
+582 ATYAFDEV
-590 TISSNFD
+590 TVSSNFD
-597 ADRLRTITINSND
+597 ADRLRTITVNSSD
-610 VVNGKIVGKFQFGQ
+610 IVEGKIVGKFQFAQ

-642 YKVKKGQFLNFNFHV
+642 FKVKKGQFLRFNFHV
-657 YDKVVEMLYPEVNI
+657 YNKVVEMLYPEMKI

-684 LQEFKFKFKSQKI
+684 LQEFKFGFRSKQIS
-697 TAAKNTFDNIRIN
+697 AAKNTFDNIRIS
-710 IDNKNTLYNAYVELD
+710 IDNKNPLYNAFIELD

-730 YYKVR
+730 YYKIR
-735 DFSLINVTAKDTL
+735 DFNLINVTAKDTL

-753 FKGGDKGQDYY
+753 FKGGDKGQDYF
-764 NLNLFHTIDKNK
+764 NLDLFHTIDKNK

-799 EEKDNQI
+799 AKKDNQI
-806 VFDQF
+806 VFDQY

-832 GIIKGTD
+832 GVIKGKD

-867 LNGKVNYKQ
+867 LNGNINYKQ
-876 NKSVYQPTASIVI
+876 NKDVFQPTASIVV
-889 DHLNLNKTELGTL
+889 DHLNLNKVDLGTL
-902 NFDIAGDE
+902 NFDISGDQ
-910 SFKKFTVNSSIQN
+910 SFKKFTINSSIVN
-923 GFTESFR
+923 GFAESFR
-930 ANGTFAIENKETLLD
+930 ANGTIAVENKETFLD

-951 GFNLATLGSVGGDVL
+951 GFNLATLGTVGGDVL

-999 TIPYLNTDY
+999 TIPYLNVDY
-1008 ELSDRTV
+1008 ALSDRTV

-1030 TDTKYGTKGLLNG
+1030 TDTKFGTKGLLNG

-1092 TDGLFI
+1092 TESLFI

-1111 IPINNAQSVGE
+1111 IPISNVQNSSE
-1122 SSWIHFVTPK
+1122 SNWIHFVTPK

-1137 ANGIVEKTRNYNG
+1137 AKGIVEKTRNYNG

-1218 KFSVKKGG
+1218 KFAVKKGG

-1243 VYKTSANPAVLL
+1243 VYRTSANPAVLL
-1255 DNTSSF
+1255 DNSSF

-1307 IRQTQALYLLSTGSF
+1307 VRQTQALYLLSTGSF
-1322 MSTDGFSQGDLSG
+1322 MSQDGFNQSDLSG
-1335 TLTETASSLLG
+1335 TFAETAASLLG
-1346 GIIKSDNDKVN
+1346 GIIKSDNDLIN
-1357 IDLNYISADKRL
+1357 IDLNFISADRRI

-1383 QVNERITINGKLGV
+1383 QINERISINGKVGV

-1431 NDINYVGQG
+1431 NDINYIGQG

-1461 VNKIFKDHKLEKAIK
+1461 VNKLFKSHKLEKAIK
-1476 SSNNDLQDSNLNPDF
+1476 NSDDFQDSNLNPDF
-1491 VNFSNKKDAKNK
+1491 VNFNNN
-1503 KDKDKKEAEKK
+1503 KKEAEKNKKKSEKEK
-1514 EEPKSPPPQNNNEG
+1514 EEESKPKPQNNNEG

>member
-1 MSVQS
+1 M
-6 KFKKKTKIK
+6 
-15 AAIKKVKKIISRTLI
+15 
-30 GLILLLLALAIILS
+30 
-44 LPVVQTKIATYIT
+44 PVVQTKIAKYIT
-57 ETLNK
+57 ESLNA
-62 DFNVNISV
+62 DFKTKISV
-70 ERTSINIF
+70 EKVAINIF

-85 VLILDHHKKTMIYA
+85 VLILDHHNKTLIYS
-99 DIIATDIL
+99 DLINTDIVSI
-107 GLKRLVDGD
+107 KRVLDGD
-116 LIFGDIRLTGLIFNL
+116 LIFGDLRLTGLIFNL
-131 KTYKNEHENNLN
+131 KTYKGEDENNINKFVKL
-143 VFIQAFEK
+143 FETGK
-151 GPKSPKSSKHFLLT
+151 PSTSTKHFLLT
-165 AKNAYIDRGAF
+165 AKNAYISRGNF
-176 SVVDENKNTPKFLD
+176 SVIDENKKTPKFLD

-209 TIIHRFS
+209 TTIHRFS

-239 KVESLAIKTKRSW
+239 KVENLAIKTKRSS
-252 IYGKAILNYKIEDF
+252 IYGQAILNYKIEDF
-266 LDFTDKV
+266 LHFTDKV
-273 KFNVAMDS
+273 KFDVALDS
-281 ASIASNDI
+281 ASIATNDI

-295 LGKNQHFRIRTKIRG
+295 LGKNQHFKIKTKIKG

-318 HLKLS
+318 RLRLS
-323 DTNGSKIAGTINF
+323 DTNGSRIVGTINF
-336 RNLLGDKTQK
+336 RNLVGSENQK
-346 FSMQGKF
+346 FSMDGKF
-353 DKLISSYDNL
+353 VKLLSSYDDL

-371 GKKLPKELQRI
+371 GTKLPKEIQRL
-382 GKFNIVGK
+382 GRFNMVGK

-395 TDLETDFKMIT
+395 TALETDFKMTT
-406 DLGNGQANIHMN
+406 DLGNGQIDLHMN

-431 IILDNFNVGAL
+431 IILDNFDVGTL
-442 LARKD
+442 LQRKD
-447 IGKTTLNLDVEG
+447 IGRTTLNLDVDG
-459 VGFTEKYLNTIIKG
+459 VGFTEKYLNTIVKG

-505 NDPNLNLTFD
+505 NDPNVSLTFD

-536 DLRKLRFVD
+536 DLRKLKFVK
-545 DSISN
+545 DSISH
-550 FTGDAVVELTGN
+550 FSGDAIVELTGN

-577 YQNPK
+577 YKNRK
-582 STYAFDEV
+582 STYVFDEITV
-590 TISSNFD
+590 NSNFD
-597 ADRLRTITINSND
+597 KDRLRTININSSD
-610 VVNGKIVGKFQFGQ
+610 VVNGEIVGKFQFKE

-642 YKVKKGQFLNFNFHV
+642 YKVKKGQFLRFNLHV
-657 YDKVVEMLYPEVNI
+657 YNKVVEMLYPEIEI
-671 DSSTVV
+671 DSSTVL

-684 LQEFKFKFKSQKI
+684 LNEFKFKFNSQKI

-710 IDNKNTLYNAYVELD
+710 VDNKNQLYNAYVELD

-735 DFSLINVTAKDTL
+735 DFSLINVTANDTL

-753 FKGGDKGQDYY
+753 FKGGDKGEDYFNM
-764 NLNLFHTIDKNK
+764 NLYHTIDKDK
-776 NNIVGIKKSEMKF
+776 NNIVGIHKSEMKF

-799 EEKDNQI
+799 AEKDNQI
-806 VFDQF
+806 VFDKE
-811 FKNFTIDNIVLS
+811 FKNFKIDNIVLS
-823 HENQKIDLN
+823 HEDQKIDLN
-832 GIIKGTD
+832 GVLKGKD

-867 LNGKVNYKQ
+867 LNGSVNYKQ
-876 NKSVYQPTASIVI
+876 NKDVYQPTASIVI
-889 DHLNLNKTELGTL
+889 DHLNLNKIDLGTL

-910 SFKKFTVNSSIQN
+910 SFKKFTINSSIQN
-923 GFTESFR
+923 GFTESFK
-930 ANGTFAIENKETLLD
+930 ADGNFSVENKETFLD
-945 LNLKLE
+945 MNLKLE
-951 GFNLATLGSVGGDVL
+951 GFNLATLGTVGGEVL
-966 SNVRGS
+966 SNVRGT

-1008 ELSDRTV
+1008 ELGDRTV

-1030 TDTKYGTKGLLNG
+1030 TDTKYKTKGLLNG
-1043 TIEHHNFGD
+1043 SIEHHNFGD
-1052 WKLDLTITSKRLLA
+1052 WKLDLNISSKRLLA

-1092 TDGLFI
+1092 TESLFI
-1098 KVDAKSEKGTEVK
+1098 KVAAKSEKGTQVK

-1122 SSWIHFVTPK
+1122 SSFIHFVTPQ

-1137 ANGIVEKTRNYNG
+1137 ENGIAEKTKNYGG

-1218 KFSVKKGG
+1218 KFAVKKGG
-1226 SIIWEGNPMK
+1226 SIIWEGNPLK

-1243 VYKTSANPAVLL
+1243 VYRTSANPAVLL
-1255 DNTSSF
+1255 ENSSF

-1292 NVLKSEIQYK
+1292 SVLKSEIQYK

-1307 IRQTQALYLLSTGSF
+1307 VRQTQALYLLSTGSF
-1322 MSTDGFSQGDLSG
+1322 MSADGFNQSDLSG
-1335 TLTETASSLLG
+1335 TFAETAASLLG
-1346 GIIKSDNDKVN
+1346 GIIKSDNDKFN
-1357 IDLNYISADKRL
+1357 IDLNFISADKRL
-1369 GQEADGQFVANISS
+1369 GQEADGQFVANITS
-1383 QVNERITINGKLGV
+1383 QVNERITINGKVGV

-1412 ILYRVNEDGSMN
+1412 ILYRVNEDGTMN

-1431 NDINYVGQG
+1431 NDINYIGQG

-1461 VNKIFKDHKLEKAIK
+1461 VNKIFKSHKLERALK
-1476 SSNNDLQDSNLNPDF
+1476 NNTDDLQDSYLNPDF
-1491 VNFSNKKDAKNK
+1491 MKFSNKKDADKNK
-1503 KDKDKKEAEKK
+1503 KKSDKKEEEK
-1514 EEPKSPPPQNNNEG
+1514 PQPTNNNNQG
-1528 LIPDNDF
+1528 LIPDNDDF

>member
-1 MSVQS
+1 M
-6 KFKKKTKIK
+6 
-15 AAIKKVKKIISRTLI
+15 
-30 GLILLLLALAIILS
+30 LALAIILA
-44 LPVVQTKIATYIT
+44 LPVVQTKIAKYIT
-57 ETLNK
+57 ETLNT
-62 DFNVNISV
+62 DFKTNISV
-70 ERTSINIF
+70 DKVAINIF

-85 VLILDHHKKTMIYA
+85 VLILDHHKKTLIYS
-99 DIIATDIL
+99 DIITTDIL
-107 GLKRLVDGD
+107 SVKRLLDGD
-116 LIFGDIRLTGLIFNL
+116 LLFGDIRLTGLIFNL
-131 KTYKNEHENNLN
+131 KTYKNEDENNIN
-143 VFIQAFEK
+143 KFIKLFETGK
-151 GPKSPKSSKHFLLT
+151 KTPKSNKHFLLT
-165 AKNAYIDRGAF
+165 ARNAYISQGAF
-176 SVVDENKNTPKFLD
+176 SVVDENKNTPRFLD

-195 AYISDFKLYGPDVN
+195 AYISDFKLYGPEVN

-239 KVESLAIKTKRSW
+239 KVENLAIKTKRSS
-252 IYGKAILNYKIEDF
+252 IYGKAVLNYSVEDF
-266 LDFTDKV
+266 LHFTDKV
-273 KFNVAMDS
+273 KFDVALDS

-295 LGKNQHFRIRTKIRG
+295 LGKNQHFKIKTKING
-310 TLNNLNLR
+310 TLNNLNLK

-323 DTNGSKIAGTINF
+323 DTNGSKIFGTINF
-336 RNLLGDKTQK
+336 KNLLGSKTQK
-346 FSMQGKF
+346 FSMDGKF
-353 DKLISSYDNL
+353 DKLVSSYDNL
-363 VVLLPGVL
+363 VVLLPNIL

-395 TDLETDFKMIT
+395 TALETDFKMIT
-406 DLGNGQANIHMN
+406 DLGNGQADLHMN
-418 NMDFIDKASYSGN
+418 NIDFIDKASYSGN
-431 IILDNFNVGAL
+431 IVLDNFNIGAL
-442 LARKD
+442 LKRKD
-447 IGKTTLNLDVEG
+447 LGRTTLNLDVEG

-497 YYKGQVSI
+497 YYKGQISV

-524 SKYDFH
+524 SRYDFH

-536 DLRKLRFVD
+536 DLRKLKFVN
-545 DSISN
+545 DSISQ
-550 FTGDAVVELTGN
+550 FRGDAVVEVSGN
-562 SIENLQGNVYIKDAV
+562 SIENLQGTVTIRDAV

-582 STYAFDEV
+582 STYNFDELTV
-590 TISSNFD
+590 NSNFD
-597 ADRLRTITINSND
+597 ADKLRTITISSND
-610 VVNGKIVGKFQFGQ
+610 VVNGEIVGKFQFAQ

-642 YKVKKGQFLNFNFHV
+642 YKVKKGQFLRFNFHV
-657 YDKVVEMLYPEVNI
+657 YDKVVEMLYPEINI

-684 LQEFKFKFKSQKI
+684 LQEFKFRFKSQKI

-710 IDNKNTLYNAYVELD
+710 IDNKNALYNAYVELD

-730 YYKVR
+730 YYKIR
-735 DFSLINVTAKDTL
+735 DFNLINVTSKDTL

-753 FKGGDKGQDYY
+753 FKGGEKGEDYY
-764 NLNLFHTIDKNK
+764 NLDLYHTIDKNK

-799 EEKDNQI
+799 AEKDNQI
-806 VFDQF
+806 VFDQY
-811 FKNFTIDNIVLS
+811 FKNFSINNIVLS

-832 GIIKGTD
+832 GVIKGND
-839 YKDIVLNFED
+839 YKDLVLNFED
-849 VDINKITPFNSK
+849 VDINKITPLNSK

-867 LNGKVNYKQ
+867 LNGQINYKQ
-876 NKSVYQPTASIVI
+876 NKNVYQPTASIVI
-889 DHLNLNKTELGTL
+889 DHLNLNKIDLGTL
-902 NFDIAGDE
+902 NFDISGDE
-910 SFKKFTVNSSIQN
+910 SFKKFTINSSIQN

-930 ANGTFAIENKETLLD
+930 ANGTFAIENKETFLD

-951 GFNLATLGSVGGDVL
+951 GFNLAILGTVGGDVL
-966 SNVRGS
+966 SNIRGS

-1043 TIEHHNFGD
+1043 SIEHHNFGD

-1092 TDGLFI
+1092 TQSLFI

-1218 KFSVKKGG
+1218 KFAVKKGG

-1243 VYKTSANPAVLL
+1243 VYRTSANPAVLL
-1255 DNTSSF
+1255 DNSSF

-1307 IRQTQALYLLSTGSF
+1307 VRQTQALYLLSTGSF
-1322 MSTDGFSQGDLSG
+1322 MSPDGFNQSDLSG
-1335 TLTETASSLLG
+1335 TFAETAASLLG
-1346 GIIKSDNDKVN
+1346 GIIKSDNDLIN
-1357 IDLNYISADKRL
+1357 IDLNFISADKRI

-1383 QVNERITINGKLGV
+1383 QINEKISINGKLGV
-1397 PVGGVNESAIVGDIE
+1397 PIGGVNESAIVGDIE

-1431 NDINYVGQG
+1431 NDINYIGQG

-1461 VNKIFKDHKLEKAIK
+1461 VSKLFKNHKLERVIK
-1476 SSNNDLQDSNLNPDF
+1476 SSSDDLQDSYLDPSL
-1491 VNFSNKKDAKNK
+1491 VKFSNKKDAEKNK
-1503 KDKDKKEAEKK
+1503 KKEDKKEEEKK
-1514 EEPKSPPPQNNNEG
+1514 TPQPQNNEG
-1528 LIPDNDF
+1528 VIPDNDF

>member
-1 MSVQS
+1 M
-6 KFKKKTKIK
+6 
-15 AAIKKVKKIISRTLI
+15 
-30 GLILLLLALAIILS
+30 LILAITLS
-44 LPVVQTKIATYIT
+44 LPVVQTKIAKYIT

-62 DFNVNISV
+62 DFKTNISIDKAA
-70 ERTSINIF
+70 INIF

-85 VLILDHHKKTMIYA
+85 VLILDHHKKTLIYS
-99 DIIATDIL
+99 DLINTDIL
-107 GLKRLVDGD
+107 SIKRAIDGD

-131 KTYKNEHENNLN
+131 KTYKGEDENNIN
-143 VFIQAFEK
+143 KFIKLFETEK
-151 GPKSPKSSKHFLLT
+151 QVKTKSTKHFLLT
-165 AKNAYIDRGAF
+165 ARNAYITNGNF
-176 SVVDENKNTPKFLD
+176 SVVDENKHTPKFLD
-190 FKKLN
+190 FTKLN
-195 AYISDFKLYGPDVN
+195 AYISDFKLYGSDVN
-209 TIIHRFS
+209 TNIHRFS

-239 KVESLAIKTKRSW
+239 KVENLAIKTKRSW
-252 IYGKAILNYKIEDF
+252 IYGKAILNYKVKDF

-273 KFNVAMDS
+273 RFDVALDS
-281 ASIASNDI
+281 SSIASNDI

-295 LGKNQHFRIRTKIRG
+295 LGKNQHFKVKTKIKG
-310 TLNNLNLR
+310 PLNDLNLNHLR
-318 HLKLS
+318 LS
-323 DTNGSKIAGTINF
+323 DANGSKIFGNINF
-336 RNLLGDKTQK
+336 KNLLGTKEQK
-346 FSMQGKF
+346 FSMDGKF
-353 DKLISSYDNL
+353 DKLIASYDNL
-363 VVLLPGVL
+363 VFILPGIL
-371 GKKLPKELQRI
+371 GKSLPKELKRI
-382 GKFNIVGK
+382 GKFNITGK

-395 TDLETDFKMIT
+395 TALETDFKMAT
-406 DLGNGQANIHMN
+406 DLGNGKVNLHMN

-431 IILDNFNVGAL
+431 IVLDNFNIGAL
-442 LARKD
+442 LGRKD
-447 IGKTTLNLDVEG
+447 VGRTTLNLDVDG
-459 VGFTEKYLNTIIKG
+459 VGFTEKYLNTIVKG
-473 DIAKLDYNKYTYNNI
+473 DINKLDYNKYRYSNI

-497 YYKGQVSI
+497 YYKGQLSI

-524 SKYDFH
+524 SRYDFH
-530 INVENA
+530 INVENS
-536 DLRKLRFVD
+536 DLQKLRFVN
-545 DSISN
+545 DSISH
-550 FTGDAVVELTGN
+550 FKGDAVVQVSGN
-562 SIENLQGNVYIKDAV
+562 SIENLQGNIIIKDAE
-577 YQNPK
+577 YQNPQA
-582 STYAFDEV
+582 TYVFDDV

-597 ADRLRTITINSND
+597 DDRLRTITINSAD
-610 VVNGKIVGKFQFGQ
+610 IVEGRIVGKFQFAQ

-642 YKVKKGQFLNFNFHV
+642 YKVKKGQFLRFNFHV
-657 YDKVVEMLYPEVNI
+657 YNKVVEMLYPELKI

-677 RGKIDSD
+677 RGKIDAD
-684 LQEFKFKFKSQKI
+684 LQEFKFGFRSKQI
-697 TAAKNTFDNIRIN
+697 TAAKNTFDNIRIS
-710 IDNKNTLYNAYVELD
+710 IDNKNPLYNAFVELD

-730 YYKVR
+730 YYKIR
-735 DFSLINVTAKDTL
+735 DFNLINVTSKDTL

-753 FKGGDKGQDYY
+753 FKGGDKGQDYF
-764 NLNLFHTIDKNK
+764 NLDLYHTIDKKK

-799 EEKDNQI
+799 AAKDNQI
-806 VFDQF
+806 VFDQY

-832 GIIKGTD
+832 GIIKGKD

-849 VDINKITPFNSK
+849 VDINKITPSNSK

-867 LNGKVNYKQ
+867 LNGNINYKQ
-876 NKSVYQPTASIVI
+876 NKDVYQPTASIVV
-889 DHLNLNKTELGTL
+889 DHLNMNKVDLGTL
-902 NFDIAGDE
+902 NFDISGDQT
-910 SFKKFTVNSSIQN
+910 FRKFTVNSSIVN
-923 GFTESFR
+923 GFAESFR
-930 ANGTFAIENKETLLD
+930 ANGTFNIENKETFMD

-951 GFNLATLGSVGGDVL
+951 GFNLATLGTIGGDVL
-966 SNVRGS
+966 SNIRGS

-1030 TDTKYGTKGLLNG
+1030 TDTKYKTKGLLNG

-1092 TDGLFI
+1092 TESLFI

-1111 IPINNAQSVGE
+1111 IPINNVQSVGE

-1137 ANGIVEKTRNYNG
+1137 QKGIVERTRNYNG

-1218 KFSVKKGG
+1218 KFAVKKGG

-1255 DNTSSF
+1255 DNSSF

-1307 IRQTQALYLLSTGSF
+1307 VRQTQALYLLSTGSF
-1322 MSTDGFSQGDLSG
+1322 MSQDGFNQSDLSG
-1335 TLTETASSLLG
+1335 TFAETAASLLG
-1346 GIIKSDNDKVN
+1346 GIIKSDNDLIN
-1357 IDLNYISADKRL
+1357 IDLNFISADRRL

-1383 QVNERITINGKLGV
+1383 QINERISINGKVGV

-1431 NDINYVGQG
+1431 NDINYIGQG

-1461 VNKIFKDHKLEKAIK
+1461 VNKLFKSHKLEKAIK
-1476 SSNNDLQDSNLNPDF
+1476 KSDDFQDSNLNPDYL
-1491 VNFSNKKDAKNK
+1491 NFKSANEAE
-1503 KDKDKKEAEKK
+1503 KDKKKPEKEEEKK
-1514 EEPKSPPPQNNNEG
+1514 PKPQNNNEG

>member
-1 MSVQS
+1 MLV
-6 KFKKKTKIK
+6 
-15 AAIKKVKKIISRTLI
+15 
-30 GLILLLLALAIILS
+30 LAITLS
-44 LPVVQTKIATYIT
+44 LPVVQTKIAKYIT
-57 ETLNK
+57 ETLNT
-62 DFNVNISV
+62 DFKTNISV
-70 ERTSINIF
+70 DKVAINIF

-85 VLILDHHKKTMIYA
+85 VLILDHHKKTMIYS
-99 DIIATDIL
+99 DIITTDIL
-107 GLKRLVDGD
+107 SIKRLIDGD
-116 LIFGDIRLTGLIFNL
+116 LLFGDIRLTGLIFNL
-131 KTYKNEHENNLN
+131 KTYKNEDENNIN
-143 VFIQAFEK
+143 KFIKLFETK
-151 GPKSPKSSKHFLLT
+151 EEKKQSGKHFLFT
-165 AKNAYIDRGAF
+165 AKNAYITNGNF
-176 SVVDENKNTPKFLD
+176 SVVDENKRTPQFLD

-209 TIIHRFS
+209 TTIHRFS

-223 YVSNFA
+223 YVSNFT

-239 KVESLAIKTKRSW
+239 KVENLAIKTKRSW
-252 IYGKAILNYKIEDF
+252 IYGKAILNYKIKDF

-273 KFNVAMDS
+273 QFDVALDS
-281 ASIASNDI
+281 SSIASNDI

-295 LGKNQHFRIRTKIRG
+295 LGKNQHFKVRTKIKG
-310 TLNNLNLR
+310 TLNNLNLNR
-318 HLKLS
+318 LRLT
-323 DTNGSKIAGTINF
+323 DTNGSKIFGTINF
-336 RNLLGDKTQK
+336 RNLLGSKEQK
-346 FSMQGKF
+346 FSMDGKF

-363 VVLLPGVL
+363 VVLLPGIL
-371 GKKLPKELQRI
+371 GKKLPKELKRI

-395 TDLETDFKMIT
+395 TDLEADFKMAT
-406 DLGNGQANIHMN
+406 DLGNGKVDLHMN
-418 NMDFIDKASYSGN
+418 NMDFIDKASYAGN
-431 IILDNFNVGAL
+431 IVLDNFNVGAL
-442 LARKD
+442 LDRKD
-447 IGKTTLNLDVEG
+447 IGRTTLDIDVDG
-459 VGFTEKYLNTIIKG
+459 VGFTEKYLNTIVKG
-473 DIAKLDYNKYTYNNI
+473 DIAKLDYNKYTYSNI

-497 YYKGQVSI
+497 YYKGQISV
-505 NDPNLNLTFD
+505 NDPNLSLTFD

-524 SKYDFH
+524 SRYDFH
-530 INVENA
+530 INVENS
-536 DLRKLRFVD
+536 DLRKLKFIS
-545 DSISN
+545 DSISR
-550 FTGDAVVELTGN
+550 FKGDAVVQLTGN
-562 SIENLQGNVYIKDAV
+562 SIENLQGNIYIKDAV

-582 STYAFDEV
+582 ATYAFDEV
-590 TISSNFD
+590 TVSSNFD
-597 ADRLRTITINSND
+597 ADRLRTITVNSSD
-610 VVNGKIVGKFQFGQ
+610 IVEGKIVGKFQFAQ

-642 YKVKKGQFLNFNFHV
+642 FKVKKGQFLRFNFHV
-657 YDKVVEMLYPEVNI
+657 YNKVVEMLYPEMKI

-684 LQEFKFKFKSQKI
+684 LQEFKFGFRSKQIS
-697 TAAKNTFDNIRIN
+697 AAKNTFDNIRIS
-710 IDNKNTLYNAYVELD
+710 IDNKNPLYNAFIELD

-730 YYKVR
+730 YYKIR
-735 DFSLINVTAKDTL
+735 DFNLINVTAKDTL

-753 FKGGDKGQDYY
+753 FKGGDKGQDYF
-764 NLNLFHTIDKNK
+764 NLDLFHTIDKNK

-799 EEKDNQI
+799 AKKDNQI
-806 VFDQF
+806 VFDQY
-811 FKNFTIDNIVLS
+811 FKNFSIDNIVLS

-832 GIIKGTD
+832 GVIKGKD
-839 YKDIVLNFED
+839 YKDLVLNFED

-867 LNGKVNYKQ
+867 LNGNINYKQ
-876 NKSVYQPTASIVI
+876 NKDVFQPTASIVV
-889 DHLNLNKTELGTL
+889 DHLNLNKVDLGTL
-902 NFDIAGDE
+902 NFDISGDQ
-910 SFKKFTVNSSIQN
+910 SFKKFTINSSIVN
-923 GFTESFR
+923 GFAESFR
-930 ANGTFAIENKETLLD
+930 ANGTIAVENKETFLD

-951 GFNLATLGSVGGDVL
+951 GFNLATLGTVGGDVL

-1008 ELSDRTV
+1008 ALSDRTV

-1030 TDTKYGTKGLLNG
+1030 TDTKFGTKGLLNG

-1092 TDGLFI
+1092 TESLFI

-1111 IPINNAQSVGE
+1111 IPISNVQNSSE
-1122 SSWIHFVTPK
+1122 SNWIHFVTPK

-1137 ANGIVEKTRNYNG
+1137 AKGIVEKTRNYNG

-1218 KFSVKKGG
+1218 KFAVKKGG

-1243 VYKTSANPAVLL
+1243 VYKTTANPAVLL
-1255 DNTSSF
+1255 DNSSF

-1307 IRQTQALYLLSTGSF
+1307 VRQTQALYLLSTGSF
-1322 MSTDGFSQGDLSG
+1322 MSQDGFNQSDLSG
-1335 TLTETASSLLG
+1335 TFAETAASLLG
-1346 GIIKSDNDKVN
+1346 GIIKSDNDLIN
-1357 IDLNYISADKRL
+1357 IDLNFISADRRI

-1383 QVNERITINGKLGV
+1383 QINERISINGKVGV

-1431 NDINYVGQG
+1431 NDINYIGQG

-1461 VNKIFKDHKLEKAIK
+1461 VNKLFKSHKLEKAIK
-1476 SSNNDLQDSNLNPDF
+1476 NSDEFQDSNLNPDF
-1491 VNFSNKKDAKNK
+1491 VNFNNN
-1503 KDKDKKEAEKK
+1503 KKEAEKNKKKSEKEK
-1514 EEPKSPPPQNNNEG
+1514 EEESKPKPQNNNEG

>member
-1 MSVQS
+1 M
-6 KFKKKTKIK
+6 
-15 AAIKKVKKIISRTLI
+15 
-30 GLILLLLALAIILS
+30 LALAIILA
-44 LPVVQTKIATYIT
+44 LPVVQTKIARYVT
-57 ETLNK
+57 ESLNT
-62 DFNVNISV
+62 DFKTDISV
-70 ERTSINIF
+70 EKVAINIF

-85 VLILDHHKKTMIYA
+85 VLIRDHHKKTLIYS
-99 DIIATDIL
+99 DIITTDIL
-107 GLKRLVDGD
+107 SIKRLLDGD
-116 LIFGDIRLTGLIFNL
+116 LLFGDIRLTGMIFNL
-131 KTYKNEHENNLN
+131 KTYKNEDENNIN
-143 VFIQAFEK
+143 KFIKLFETGK
-151 GPKSPKSSKHFLLT
+151 KTPKTNKHFLLT
-165 AKNAYIDRGAF
+165 AKNAYISQGAF
-176 SVVDENKNTPKFLD
+176 SVVDENKNTPRFLD

-195 AYISDFKLYGPDVN
+195 AYISEFRLYGPDIN
-209 TIIHRFS
+209 TNIHRFS

-239 KVESLAIKTKRSW
+239 KVENLAIKTKRSS

-266 LDFTDKV
+266 LHFTDKV
-273 KFNVAMDS
+273 KFDVALDS

-295 LGKNQHFRIRTKIRG
+295 LGKNQHFKIKTKIKG
-310 TLNNLNLR
+310 TLNDLNLR
-318 HLKLS
+318 RLRLS
-323 DTNGSKIAGTINF
+323 DTNGSRIFGTINF
-336 RNLLGDKTQK
+336 KNLLGSKTQK
-346 FSMQGKF
+346 FSMDGKF
-353 DKLISSYDNL
+353 EKLVSSYDNL
-363 VVLLPGVL
+363 VVLLPGIL
-371 GKKLPKELQRI
+371 GKTLPKELRRI

-395 TDLETDFKMIT
+395 TALETDFKMIT
-406 DLGNGQANIHMN
+406 DLGNGQVDLHMN
-418 NMDFIDKASYSGN
+418 HIDFIDKASYSGN
-431 IILDNFNVGAL
+431 VILENFNVGAVL
-442 LARKD
+442 NRKD
-447 IGKTTLNLDVEG
+447 IGRTTLNVDVDG
-459 VGFTEKYLNTIIKG
+459 VGFTEKYLNTIVKG

-505 NDPNLNLTFD
+505 NDPNLSLLFD
-515 GLVDLSKRE
+515 GMVDLSKRE
-524 SKYDFH
+524 NRYDFH

-536 DLRKLRFVD
+536 DLRKLKFIS
-545 DSISN
+545 DSISH
-550 FTGDAVVELTGN
+550 FKGDAVVAVTGN
-562 SIENLQGNVYIKDAV
+562 SIENLQGTISIKEAV
-577 YQNPK
+577 YQNPQD
-582 STYAFDEV
+582 TYVFDDLTV
-590 TISSNFD
+590 NSHFD
-597 ADRLRTITINSND
+597 ADKLRTITIGSND
-610 VVNGKIVGKFQFGQ
+610 VVKGEIVGKFQFAQ

-642 YKVKKGQFLNFNFHV
+642 YKLKKGQFLRFNFHV
-657 YDKVVEMLYPEVNI
+657 YDKIVEMLYPDIKI
-671 DSSTVV
+671 DSSTTV

-684 LQEFKFKFKSQKI
+684 LQEFKFKFNSEKI
-697 TAAKNTFDNIRIN
+697 VAAKNTFDNIRIT

-735 DFSLINVTAKDTL
+735 DFNLINVTAKDTL

-753 FKGGDKGQDYY
+753 FKGGDKGEDYY
-764 NLNLFHTIDKNK
+764 NLDLYHTIDKNK
-776 NNIVGIKKSEMKF
+776 NNIIGIKKSEMKF

-799 EEKDNQI
+799 AEKDNQI
-806 VFDQF
+806 VFDQY
-811 FKNFTIDNIVLS
+811 FKNFSIDNIVLS

-832 GIIKGTD
+832 GVIKGKD
-839 YKDIVLNFED
+839 YKDLVLNFED

-867 LNGKVNYKQ
+867 LNGNVNYKQ
-876 NKSVYQPTASIVI
+876 NKDVYQPTASIVI
-889 DHLNLNKTELGTL
+889 DHLNLNKTDLGTL

-910 SFKKFTVNSSIQN
+910 SFKKFTINSSIQN
-923 GFTESFR
+923 GFTESFK
-930 ANGTFAIENKETLLD
+930 AEGTFAVENKETFLD
-945 LNLKLE
+945 LSLKLE
-951 GFNLATLGSVGGDVL
+951 GFNLATLGTVGGDVL

-1043 TIEHHNFGD
+1043 SIEHHNFGD
-1052 WKLDLTITSKRLLA
+1052 WKLDLNISSKRLLA

-1092 TDGLFI
+1092 TEGLFI
-1098 KVDAKSEKGTEVK
+1098 KVEAKSEKGTQVK

-1122 SSWIHFVTPK
+1122 SNWIHFVTPQ

-1137 ANGIVEKTRNYNG
+1137 ANGILEKTKNYNG

-1162 AEVEVILDRNS
+1162 AEVEVILDRSS

-1243 VYKTSANPAVLL
+1243 VYKTTANPAVLL

-1275 DLTSPEPNFDI
+1275 DLASPEPNFDI

-1292 NVLKSEIQYK
+1292 TVLKSEIQYK

-1322 MSTDGFSQGDLSG
+1322 MSTDGFSQGDFSG

-1369 GQEADGQFVANISS
+1369 GQEADGQFVANISG
-1383 QVNERITINGKLGV
+1383 QINERITINGKLGV

-1431 NDINYVGQG
+1431 NDINYIGQG

-1461 VNKIFKDHKLEKAIK
+1461 VNKLFKNHKLERAIK
-1476 SSNNDLQDSNLNPDF
+1476 NSTNDLQDNNLNPDF
-1491 VNFSNKKDAKNK
+1491 VNFSNKKNADKNK
-1503 KDKDKKEAEKK
+1503 KKEEKKEKK
-1514 EEPKSPPPQNNNEG
+1514 EEPKVPPPINNEG

>member
-1 MSVQS
+1 M
-6 KFKKKTKIK
+6 
-15 AAIKKVKKIISRTLI
+15 
-30 GLILLLLALAIILS
+30 LILAITLS
-44 LPVVQTKIATYIT
+44 LPVVQTKIAKYIT

-62 DFNVNISV
+62 DFKTNISIDKAA
-70 ERTSINIF
+70 INIF

-85 VLILDHHKKTMIYA
+85 VLILDHHKKTLIYS
-99 DIIATDIL
+99 DLINTDIL
-107 GLKRLVDGD
+107 SIKRAIDGD

-131 KTYKNEHENNLN
+131 KTYKGEDENNIN
-143 VFIQAFEK
+143 KFIKLFETEK
-151 GPKSPKSSKHFLLT
+151 QVKTKSTKHFLLT
-165 AKNAYIDRGAF
+165 ARNAYITNGNF
-176 SVVDENKNTPKFLD
+176 SVVDENKHTPKFLD
-190 FKKLN
+190 FTKLN
-195 AYISDFKLYGPDVN
+195 AYISDFKLYGSDVN
-209 TIIHRFS
+209 TNIHRFS

-239 KVESLAIKTKRSW
+239 KVENLAIKTKRSW
-252 IYGKAILNYKIEDF
+252 IYGKAILNYKVKDF

-273 KFNVAMDS
+273 RFDVALDS
-281 ASIASNDI
+281 SSIASNDI

-295 LGKNQHFRIRTKIRG
+295 LGKNQHFKVKTKIKG
-310 TLNNLNLR
+310 PLNDLNLNHLR
-318 HLKLS
+318 LS
-323 DTNGSKIAGTINF
+323 DANGSKIFGNINF
-336 RNLLGDKTQK
+336 KNLLGTKEQK
-346 FSMQGKF
+346 FSMDGKF
-353 DKLISSYDNL
+353 DKLIASYDNL
-363 VVLLPGVL
+363 VFILPGIL
-371 GKKLPKELQRI
+371 GKSLPKELKRI
-382 GKFNIVGK
+382 GKFNITGK

-395 TDLETDFKMIT
+395 TALETDFKMAT
-406 DLGNGQANIHMN
+406 DLGNGKVNLHMN

-431 IILDNFNVGAL
+431 IVLDNFNIGAL
-442 LARKD
+442 LGRKD
-447 IGKTTLNLDVEG
+447 VGRTTLNLDVDG
-459 VGFTEKYLNTIIKG
+459 VGFTEKYLNTIVKG
-473 DIAKLDYNKYTYNNI
+473 DINKLDYNKYRYSNI

-524 SKYDFH
+524 SRYDFH
-530 INVENA
+530 INVENS
-536 DLRKLRFVD
+536 DLQKLRFVN
-545 DSISN
+545 DSISH
-550 FTGDAVVELTGN
+550 FKGDAVVQVSGN
-562 SIENLQGNVYIKDAV
+562 SIENLQGNIIIKDAE
-577 YQNPK
+577 YQNPQA
-582 STYAFDEV
+582 TYVFDDV

-597 ADRLRTITINSND
+597 AERLRTITINSAD
-610 VVNGKIVGKFQFGQ
+610 IVEGRIVGKFQFAQ

-642 YKVKKGQFLNFNFHV
+642 YKVKKGQFLRFNFHV
-657 YDKVVEMLYPEVNI
+657 YNKVVEMLYPDLKI

-677 RGKIDSD
+677 RGKIDAD
-684 LQEFKFKFKSQKI
+684 LQEFKFGFRSKQI
-697 TAAKNTFDNIRIN
+697 TAAKNTFDNIRIS
-710 IDNKNTLYNAYVELD
+710 IDNKNPLYNAFVELD

-730 YYKVR
+730 YYKIR
-735 DFSLINVTAKDTL
+735 DFNLINVTSKDTL

-753 FKGGDKGQDYY
+753 FKGGDKGQDYF
-764 NLNLFHTIDKNK
+764 NLDLYHTIDKKK

-799 EEKDNQI
+799 AAKDNQI
-806 VFDQF
+806 VFDQY

-832 GIIKGTD
+832 GIIKGKD

-849 VDINKITPFNSK
+849 VDINKITPSNSK

-867 LNGKVNYKQ
+867 LNGNINYKQ
-876 NKSVYQPTASIVI
+876 NKDVYQPTASIVV
-889 DHLNLNKTELGTL
+889 DHLNMNKVDLGTL
-902 NFDIAGDE
+902 NFDISGDQT
-910 SFKKFTVNSSIQN
+910 FRKFTVNSSIVN
-923 GFTESFR
+923 GFAESFR
-930 ANGTFAIENKETLLD
+930 ANGTFNIENKETFMD

-951 GFNLATLGSVGGDVL
+951 GFNLATLGTIGGDVL
-966 SNVRGS
+966 SNIRGS

-1030 TDTKYGTKGLLNG
+1030 TDTKYKTKGLLNG

-1092 TDGLFI
+1092 TESLFI

-1111 IPINNAQSVGE
+1111 IPINNVQSVGE

-1137 ANGIVEKTRNYNG
+1137 QKGIVERTRNYNG

-1218 KFSVKKGG
+1218 KFAVKKGG

-1255 DNTSSF
+1255 DNSSF

-1307 IRQTQALYLLSTGSF
+1307 VRQTQALYLLSTGSF
-1322 MSTDGFSQGDLSG
+1322 MSQDGFNQSDLSG
-1335 TLTETASSLLG
+1335 TFAETAASLLG
-1346 GIIKSDNDKVN
+1346 GIIKSDNDLIN
-1357 IDLNYISADKRL
+1357 IDLNFISADRRL

-1383 QVNERITINGKLGV
+1383 QINERISINGKVGV

-1431 NDINYVGQG
+1431 NDINYIGQG

-1461 VNKIFKDHKLEKAIK
+1461 VNKLFKSHKLEKAIK
-1476 SSNNDLQDSNLNPDF
+1476 KSDDFQDSNLNPDYL
-1491 VNFSNKKDAKNK
+1491 NFKSA
-1503 KDKDKKEAEKK
+1503 KEAEKDKKKPEK
-1514 EEPKSPPPQNNNEG
+1514 EEEKKPKPQNNNEG

>member
-1 MSVQS
+1 M
-6 KFKKKTKIK
+6 
-15 AAIKKVKKIISRTLI
+15 
-30 GLILLLLALAIILS
+30 LILAITLS
-44 LPVVQTKIATYIT
+44 LPVVQTKIAKYIT
-57 ETLNK
+57 ETLNT
-62 DFNVNISV
+62 DFKTNISIDKAA
-70 ERTSINIF
+70 INIF

-85 VLILDHHKKTMIYA
+85 VLILDHHKKTLIYS
-99 DIIATDIL
+99 DIINTDIL
-107 GLKRLVDGD
+107 SIKRLIDGD

-131 KTYKNEHENNLN
+131 KTYKNENENNIN
-143 VFIQAFEK
+143 KFIKLFETGK
-151 GPKSPKSSKHFLLT
+151 KTPKSDKHFLLT
-165 AKNAYIDRGAF
+165 ARNAYISNGNF
-176 SVVDENKNTPKFLD
+176 SVVDENKNTPVFLD

-239 KVESLAIKTKRSW
+239 KVENLAIKTKRSW

-273 KFNVAMDS
+273 QFNVALDS
-281 ASIASNDI
+281 SSIASNDI
-289 RYFYDG
+289 RFFYDG
-295 LGKNQHFRIRTKIRG
+295 LGKNQHFKVRTKIKG
-310 TLNNLNLR
+310 TLNNLNLN
-318 HLKLS
+318 HLRLS
-323 DTNGSKIAGTINF
+323 DANGSKIFGTINF
-336 RNLLGDKTQK
+336 KNLVGSKEQK
-346 FSMQGKF
+346 FSMDGKF
-353 DKLISSYDNL
+353 DKLLSSYDNL
-363 VVLLPGVL
+363 VVILPGVL
-371 GKKLPKELQRI
+371 GKKLPKELKRI
-382 GKFNIVGK
+382 GKFNIIGK
-390 AKVST
+390 AKVSVT
-395 TDLETDFKMIT
+395 ELETNFKIAT
-406 DLGNGQANIHMN
+406 DLGNGKVDLHMN
-418 NMDFIDKASYSGN
+418 SMDFIDKASYSGN
-431 IILDNFNVGAL
+431 IVLDNFNIGAL
-442 LARKD
+442 LGRKD
-447 IGKTTLNLDVEG
+447 LGKTTLNLDVDG

-473 DIAKLDYNKYTYNNI
+473 DIAKLDYNKYSYSNI

-497 YYKGQVSI
+497 YYKGQISV

-524 SKYDFH
+524 SRYDFH
-530 INVENA
+530 INIENS
-536 DLRKLRFVD
+536 DLRKLKFIN
-545 DSISN
+545 DSISH
-550 FTGDAVVELTGN
+550 FKGDAVVQVTGN
-562 SIENLQGNVYIKDAV
+562 SIENLQGEIFIKDAA

-582 STYAFDEV
+582 ETYVFDDV

-597 ADRLRTITINSND
+597 ADKLRTITINSSD
-610 VVNGKIVGKFQFGQ
+610 IVEGKIVGKFQFGQ

-642 YKVKKGQFLNFNFHV
+642 YKVKKGQFLRFNFHV
-657 YDKVVEMLYPEVNI
+657 YNKVVEMLYPEMKI

-684 LQEFKFKFKSQKI
+684 LQEFKFGFRSKQIS
-697 TAAKNTFDNIRIN
+697 AAKNTFDNIRISV
-710 IDNKNTLYNAYVELD
+710 DNKNPLYNAFVELD

-730 YYKVR
+730 YYKIR
-735 DFSLINVTAKDTL
+735 DFNLINVTSKDTL

-753 FKGGDKGQDYY
+753 FKGGDKGQDYF
-764 NLNLFHTIDKNK
+764 NLDLFHTIDKNK

-799 EEKDNQI
+799 ASKDNQI

-811 FKNFTIDNIVLS
+811 FKNFSIDNIVLS

-832 GIIKGTD
+832 GVIKGKD
-839 YKDIVLNFED
+839 YKDLVLNFED
-849 VDINKITPFNSK
+849 VDINKITPLTSK

-867 LNGKVNYKQ
+867 LNGKINYKQ
-876 NKSVYQPTASIVI
+876 NKDVYQPTATIVI
-889 DHLNLNKTELGTL
+889 DHLNLNKVDLGTL
-902 NFDIAGDE
+902 NFDISGDE
-910 SFKKFTVNSSIQN
+910 SFRKFTMNSSIVN
-923 GFTESFR
+923 GFAESFK
-930 ANGTFAIENKETLLD
+930 AEGTFAIENKETILD
-945 LNLKLE
+945 LRLKLD
-951 GFNLATLGSVGGDVL
+951 GFNLATLGTVGGDVL

-1030 TDTKYGTKGLLNG
+1030 TDTKFKTKGLLNG

-1092 TDGLFI
+1092 TENLFI

-1111 IPINNAQSVGE
+1111 IPINNVQSVGE

-1137 ANGIVEKTRNYNG
+1137 ANGIIEKTRNYNG

-1357 IDLNYISADKRL
+1357 IDLNYISADRRI

-1383 QVNERITINGKLGV
+1383 QINERITINGKVGV

-1412 ILYRVNEDGSMN
+1412 ILYRMNDDGSMN

-1431 NDINYVGQG
+1431 NDINYIGQG

-1461 VNKIFKDHKLEKAIK
+1461 VNKLFKNHKLERAIK
-1476 SSNNDLQDSNLNPDF
+1476 NSDDYQDSNLNPDF
-1491 VNFSNKKDAKNK
+1491 VNFKS
-1503 KDKDKKEAEKK
+1503 KKETDKEKK
-1514 EEPKSPPPQNNNEG
+1514 KPEKQEEKKPKPQNNNEG
-1528 LIPDNDF
+1528 LIPDNDDF

>member
-1 MSVQS
+1 M
-6 KFKKKTKIK
+6 
-15 AAIKKVKKIISRTLI
+15 SRTLI

-44 LPVVQTKIATYIT
+44 LPVVQTKIANYIT
-57 ETLNK
+57 DSLNK
-62 DFNVNISV
+62 DFNVTISV
-70 ERTSINIF
+70 ERTAINIF

-85 VLILDHHKKTMIYA
+85 VLILDHHKKTMIYS
-99 DIIATDIL
+99 DIVATDIL
-107 GLKRLVDGD
+107 GLKRLLDGD

-131 KTYKNEHENNLN
+131 KTYKKENENNLN
-143 VFIQAFEK
+143 VFIKAFEK
-151 GPKSPKSSKHFLLT
+151 GPKSPSSKHFLLT
-165 AKNAYIDRGAF
+165 AKNAYIDKGAF
-176 SVVDENKNTPKFLD
+176 SVVDENKTTPKFLD

-209 TIIHRFS
+209 TTIHRFS

-239 KVESLAIKTKRSW
+239 KVENLAIKTKRSW

-273 KFNVAMDS
+273 KFNVALDS

-289 RYFYDG
+289 RNFYDG
-295 LGKNQHFRIRTKIRG
+295 LGKNQHFRIRSKIRG

-323 DTNGSKIAGTINF
+323 DTNGSRIAGTINF
-336 RNLLGDKTQK
+336 RNLLGSKTQK
-346 FSMQGKF
+346 FSMEGKF

-363 VVLLPGVL
+363 VVLLPNVL

-395 TDLETDFKMIT
+395 TDLETEFKMIT

-431 IILDNFNVGAL
+431 VILDNFNIGAL
-442 LARKD
+442 LDRKD
-447 IGKTTLNLDVEG
+447 IGRTTLDLDVDG
-459 VGFTEKYLNTIIKG
+459 VGFTEKYLNTIVKG
-473 DIAKLDYNKYTYNNI
+473 DITKLDYNKYTYNNI

-497 YYKGQVSI
+497 YYKGQVAI
-505 NDPNLNLTFD
+505 NDPNLSLTFD

-536 DLRKLRFVD
+536 DLRKLKFVS
-545 DSISN
+545 DSIST

-562 SIENLQGNVYIKDAV
+562 SIENLQGSVYIKDAV

-582 STYAFDEV
+582 STYAFDDV

-597 ADRLRTITINSND
+597 ADRLRTITVNSTD
-610 VVNGKIVGKFQFGQ
+610 VVNGKIVGKFQFAQ

-671 DSSTVV
+671 DSSTVM

-684 LQEFKFKFKSQKI
+684 LEEFKFKFKSQKI
-697 TAAKNTFDNIRIN
+697 TAAKSTFDNIRIN
-710 IDNKNTLYNAYVELD
+710 IDNKNVLYNAYIELD

-753 FKGGDKGQDYY
+753 FKGGDKGEDYY

-839 YKDIVLNFED
+839 YKDVVLNFED

-867 LNGKVNYKQ
+867 LNGQVNYKQ

-889 DHLNLNKTELGTL
+889 DHLNLNKIDLGTL

-910 SFKKFTVNSSIQN
+910 SFRKFTVNSSIQN
-923 GFTESFR
+923 GFTESFK

-945 LNLKLE
+945 LSLKLE
-951 GFNLATLGSVGGDVL
+951 GFNLATLGAVGGDVL

-1043 TIEHHNFGD
+1043 SIEHHNFGD
-1052 WKLDLTITSKRLLA
+1052 WKLDLTITSKRLVA

-1098 KVDAKSEKGTEVK
+1098 KVAAKSEKGTEVK

-1461 VNKIFKDHKLEKAIK
+1461 VNKIFKDHKLERAIK

-1491 VNFSNKKDAKNK
+1491 VNFSNKKDAEKNK
-1503 KDKDKKEAEKK
+1503 KKTEKK
-1514 EEPKSPPPQNNNEG
+1514 EEEKKPPPQNNNEG

>member
-1 MSVQS
+1 M
-6 KFKKKTKIK
+6 
-15 AAIKKVKKIISRTLI
+15 
-30 GLILLLLALAIILS
+30 LALAIILA
-44 LPVVQTKIATYIT
+44 LPVVQTKIAKYVT
-57 ETLNK
+57 ESLNT
-62 DFNVNISV
+62 DFKTDISV
-70 ERTSINIF
+70 DKVAINIF

-85 VLILDHHKKTMIYA
+85 VLIKDHHKRTLIYS
-99 DIIATDIL
+99 DIITTDIL
-107 GLKRLVDGD
+107 SIKRLLDGD
-116 LIFGDIRLTGLIFNL
+116 LLFGDLRLTGLIFNL
-131 KTYKNEHENNLN
+131 KTYKNEDENNIN
-143 VFIQAFEK
+143 KFIKLFETGK
-151 GPKSPKSSKHFLLT
+151 KTPKSNKHFLLT
-165 AKNAYIDRGAF
+165 AKNAYISQGTF
-176 SVVDENKNTPKFLD
+176 SVVDENKNTPTFLD

-195 AYISDFKLYGPDVN
+195 AYISDFKLYGPDV
-209 TIIHRFS
+209 TTTIHRFS

-229 GKFSYTKKQI
+229 GKLTYTKKQI
-239 KVESLAIKTKRSW
+239 KVENLAIKTKRSW
-252 IYGKAILNYKIEDF
+252 IYGKAVLNYKIEDF
-266 LDFTDKV
+266 LHFTDKV
-273 KFNVAMDS
+273 KFNVALDS

-295 LGKNQHFRIRTKIRG
+295 LGKNQHFKIKTKING
-310 TLNNLNLR
+310 TLNDLNLR

-323 DTNGSKIAGTINF
+323 DTNGSKINGTINF
-336 RNLLGDKTQK
+336 KNLLGSKTQK
-346 FSMQGKF
+346 FAMDGKF
-353 DKLISSYDNL
+353 DKLVSSYDNL
-363 VVLLPGVL
+363 VVILPGIL
-371 GKKLPKELQRI
+371 GKKLPKEMQRV

-395 TDLETDFKMIT
+395 TALEADFKMIT
-406 DLGNGQANIHMN
+406 DLGNGQADLHMN
-418 NMDFIDKASYSGN
+418 NIDFIDKASYSGN
-431 IILDNFNVGAL
+431 IVLENFNVGAL
-442 LARKD
+442 LNRKD
-447 IGKTTLNLDVEG
+447 IGRTTLNLDVDG

-497 YYKGQVSI
+497 YYKGQLSI

-524 SKYDFH
+524 SRYDFH

-536 DLRKLRFVD
+536 DLRKLKFIN

-550 FTGDAVVELTGN
+550 FKGDAVVELTGN
-562 SIENLQGNVYIKDAV
+562 SIENLQGNVSIKDAV

-582 STYAFDEV
+582 STYVFDEITV
-590 TISSNFD
+590 NSNFD
-597 ADRLRTITINSND
+597 ADKLRTITINSKD
-610 VVNGKIVGKFQFGQ
+610 VVNGQIVGKFQFAQ
-624 LDKLV
+624 LEKLV

-642 YKVKKGQFLNFNFHV
+642 YKVKKGQFLRFNFHV
-657 YDKVVEMLYPEVNI
+657 YDKVVEMLYPEINI

-684 LQEFKFKFKSQKI
+684 LQEFKFRFKSQKI

-710 IDNKNTLYNAYVELD
+710 IDNKNPLYNAYIELD

-735 DFSLINVTAKDTL
+735 DFNLINVTSKDTL

-753 FKGGDKGQDYY
+753 FKGGEKGQDYY
-764 NLNLFHTIDKNK
+764 NLDLYHTIDKNK

-789 KDYLWYLNED
+789 KDYLWYLNENS
-799 EEKDNQI
+799 EKDNQI
-806 VFDQF
+806 VFDQY
-811 FKNFTIDNIVLS
+811 FKNFTIDNIILS

-832 GIIKGTD
+832 GVIKGND
-839 YKDIVLNFED
+839 YKDLVLNFED

-867 LNGKVNYKQ
+867 LNGNINYKQ
-876 NKSVYQPTASIVI
+876 NKNIYQPTAAIEI
-889 DHLNLNKTELGTL
+889 DHLNLNKVDLGTL
-902 NFDIAGDE
+902 KFDISGDE
-910 SFKKFTVNSSIQN
+910 NFKKFTINSSIQN
-923 GFTESFR
+923 GFAESFR
-930 ANGTFAIENKETLLD
+930 ANGTFAVENKETFLD

-951 GFNLATLGSVGGDVL
+951 GFNLATLGTVGGDVL
-966 SNVRGS
+966 SNVRGL
-972 VSGNAAVVGN
+972 VSGNASVVGN
-982 LKKPEINGRL
+982 IKKPEINGRL

-1030 TDTKYGTKGLLNG
+1030 TDTKYKTKGLLNG
-1043 TIEHHNFGD
+1043 SIEHHNFGD

-1092 TDGLFI
+1092 TNSLFI

-1218 KFSVKKGG
+1218 KFAVKKGG

-1255 DNTSSF
+1255 ENSSF

-1275 DLTSPEPNFDI
+1275 DLTSPDPNFDI

-1307 IRQTQALYLLSTGSF
+1307 VRQTQALYLLSTGSF
-1322 MSTDGFSQGDLSG
+1322 MSPDGFNQSDLSG
-1335 TLTETASSLLG
+1335 TFAETAASLLG
-1346 GIIKSDNDKVN
+1346 GIIKSDNDKIN
-1357 IDLNYISADKRL
+1357 IDLNFISADKRI
-1369 GQEADGQFVANISS
+1369 GQEADGQFVANITS

-1397 PVGGVNESAIVGDIE
+1397 PIGGVNESAIVGDIE

-1431 NDINYVGQG
+1431 NDINYIGQG

-1461 VNKIFKDHKLEKAIK
+1461 VNKLFKSHKLERAIK
-1476 SSNNDLQDSNLNPDF
+1476 SSPDDLQDSYLNPDL
-1491 VNFSNKKDAKNK
+1491 VKFSNKKDAEKNK
-1503 KDKDKKEAEKK
+1503 KKEEKK
-1514 EEPKSPPPQNNNEG
+1514 EDPKKPPPQNNNEG

>member
-1 MSVQS
+1 
-6 KFKKKTKIK
+6 
-15 AAIKKVKKIISRTLI
+15 
-30 GLILLLLALAIILS
+30 LILLLLVLAITLS
-44 LPVVQTKIATYIT
+44 LPIVQTKIAQYVT
-57 ETLNK
+57 ETLNH
-62 DFNVNISV
+62 DFKTKIKVDKV
-70 ERTSINIF
+70 AINIF
-78 GGVKLKK
+78 GGVKLKT
-85 VLILDHHKKTMIYA
+85 VLILDHHNKMMIYS
-99 DIIATDIL
+99 DIITTDIL
-107 GLKRLVDGD
+107 SLKRMIDGD
-116 LIFGDIRLTGLIFNL
+116 LIFGDLRLTGLIFNL
-131 KTYKNEHENNLN
+131 KTYKNEHENNIN
-143 VFIQAFEK
+143 KFIKLFDTS
-151 GPKSPKSSKHFLLT
+151 PKRAKSSKHFLLT
-165 AKNAYIDRGAF
+165 ARNAYISNGAF
-176 SVVDENKNTPKFLD
+176 SVFDENKTTPKFLD

-223 YVSNFA
+223 YVTNFT

-239 KVESLAIKTKRSW
+239 KVENLAIKTKRSW

-273 KFNVAMDS
+273 KFDVALDS

-295 LGKNQHFRIRTKIRG
+295 LGKNQHFKIKTKING
-310 TLNNLNLR
+310 PLNNLNLR
-318 HLKLS
+318 HLYLS
-323 DTNGSKIAGTINF
+323 DTNGSKINGNINF
-336 RNLLGDKTQK
+336 RNLLGSKTQK
-346 FSMQGKF
+346 FSMDGKF

-363 VVLLPGVL
+363 VVLLPNVL

-390 AKVST
+390 AKVSV
-395 TDLETDFKMIT
+395 TDLQADFKMIT
-406 DLGNGQANIHMN
+406 DLGNGQADLHMN
-418 NMDFIDKASYSGN
+418 NIDFIDKASYSGN
-431 IILDNFNVGAL
+431 IILDNFDVGAL
-442 LARKD
+442 LNRKD
-447 IGKTTLNLDVEG
+447 IGKTTLNLDVDG

-497 YYKGQVSI
+497 YYKGQVSV
-505 NDPNLNLTFD
+505 NDPNLSLTFD
-515 GLVDLSKRE
+515 GLVDLSQRE
-524 SKYDFH
+524 NKYDFH

-536 DLRKLRFVD
+536 DLRKLKIVG
-545 DSISN
+545 DSISH
-550 FTGDAVVELTGN
+550 FQGDAVVEVTGN
-562 SIENLQGNVYIKDAV
+562 SIETLQGNIFIKDAV

-590 TISSNFD
+590 TINSSFD
-597 ADRLRTITINSND
+597 ADRLRTITINSTD
-610 VVNGKIVGKFQFGQ
+610 VVDGKIVGKFQFAQ

-642 YKVKKGQFLNFNFHV
+642 FKVKKGQFLRFNFHV
-657 YDKVVEMLYPEVNI
+657 YDKVVEMLYPEINI

-677 RGKIDSD
+677 RGKIDAD
-684 LQEFKFKFKSQKI
+684 LGEFKFKFNSQKI

-764 NLNLFHTIDKNK
+764 NLNLYHTIDKNK

-811 FKNFTIDNIVLS
+811 FKNFSIDNIVLS

-839 YKDIVLNFED
+839 YKDVVLNFED

-876 NKSVYQPTASIVI
+876 NKNVYQPTASIVI
-889 DHLNLNKTELGTL
+889 DHLNLNKIDLGTL
-902 NFDIAGDE
+902 NFDISGDE

-951 GFNLATLGSVGGDVL
+951 GFNLATLGTVGGDVL

-972 VSGNAAVVGN
+972 VSGNASVVGN
-982 LKKPEINGRL
+982 LNKPEINGRL

-1030 TDTKYGTKGLLNG
+1030 TDTKFKTKGLLNG
-1043 TIEHHNFGD
+1043 SIEHHNFGD

-1137 ANGIVEKTRNYNG
+1137 ANGIIEKTRNYNG

-1369 GQEADGQFVANISS
+1369 GQESDGQFVANISS
-1383 QVNERITINGKLGV
+1383 QINERITINGKLGV

-1412 ILYRVNEDGSMN
+1412 ILYRVNDDGSMN

-1461 VNKIFKDHKLEKAIK
+1461 VNKLFKDHKLERAIK
-1476 SSNNDLQDSNLNPDF
+1476 KSGDDLQDSNLNPDF
-1491 VNFSNKKDAKNK
+1491 VNFTTKKNADKNK
-1503 KDKDKKEAEKK
+1503 KDPDKKEEEKK
-1514 EEPKSPPPQNNNEG
+1514 PPPQNNNEG

>member
-1 MSVQS
+1 MLAV
-6 KFKKKTKIK
+6 
-15 AAIKKVKKIISRTLI
+15 AIT
-30 GLILLLLALAIILS
+30 LS
-44 LPVVQTKIATYIT
+44 LPYVQTKIAQYVT
-57 ETLNK
+57 ESLNS
-62 DFNVNISV
+62 DFKTDIHVDKV
-70 ERTSINIF
+70 AVNIF

-85 VLILDHHKKTMIYA
+85 VLIYDHHKKVLIYS
-99 DIIATDIL
+99 DIISTDIL
-107 GLKRLVDGD
+107 SIKRLLDGD
-116 LIFGDIRLTGLIFNL
+116 LIFGDLRLTGLIFNL
-131 KTYKNEHENNLN
+131 KTYKNENENNINKLIRL
-143 VFIQAFEK
+143 FDSDK
-151 GPKSPKSSKHFLLT
+151 PSKTNKRFLLT
-165 AKNAYIDRGAF
+165 ARNAYISQGNF
-176 SVVDENKNTPKFLD
+176 SVVDENKMTPRFLD

-195 AYISDFKLYGPDVN
+195 AYISDFKLEGPNV
-209 TIIHRFS
+209 TTTIHRFS

-229 GKFSYTKKQI
+229 GKLTYTKKQI
-239 KVESLAIKTKRSW
+239 KVENLAIKTKRSS
-252 IYGKAILNYKIEDF
+252 IYGEAVLNYKVEDF
-266 LDFTDKV
+266 LHFTDKV
-273 KFNVAMDS
+273 KFNVALDS

-295 LGKNQHFRIRTKIRG
+295 LGKNQHFKIKTKLRG

-318 HLKLS
+318 ELRLS
-323 DTNGSKIAGTINF
+323 DTNGSRIVGNINF
-336 RNLLGDKTQK
+336 KNLLGDKTQK
-346 FSMQGKF
+346 FSMEGKF
-353 DKLISSYDNL
+353 DRLISSYDNL
-363 VVLLPGVL
+363 VVLLPNVL
-371 GKKLPKELQRI
+371 GKKLPKELKRV

-395 TDLETDFKMIT
+395 TDLEADFKMVT
-406 DLGNGQANIHMN
+406 DLGNGQADIHMN

-431 IILDNFNVGAL
+431 IILENFDVGAL

-447 IGKTTLNLDVEG
+447 IGKTTLNLDVDG

-488 VVNGNFKLP
+488 TVNGNFKLP
-497 YYKGQVSI
+497 YYKGEISV
-505 NDPNLNLTFD
+505 NDPNLSLTFD

-524 SKYDFH
+524 SRYDFH

-536 DLRKLRFVD
+536 DLRKLKFIN
-545 DSISN
+545 DSISH
-550 FTGDAVVELTGN
+550 FKGDAVVQVTGN
-562 SIENLQGNVYIKDAV
+562 SIENLRGNIYIKDAE

-582 STYAFDEV
+582 STYSFDELQV
-590 TISSNFD
+590 TSNFD
-597 ADRLRTITINSND
+597 ADRLRTITINSTD
-610 VVNGKIVGKFQFGQ
+610 VVNGKIVGKFRFDQ

-642 YKVKKGQFLNFNFHV
+642 YKVKKGQFLRFNFHV
-657 YDKVVEMLYPEVNI
+657 YDKVVEMLYPEINI

-684 LQEFKFKFKSQKI
+684 LQEFKFRFNSQKI
-697 TAAKNTFDNIRIN
+697 TASKNTFDNVRIN
-710 IDNKNTLYNAYVELD
+710 IDNKNPLYNAFVELD

-735 DFSLINVTAKDTL
+735 DFSLINVTSKDTL

-753 FKGGDKGQDYY
+753 FKGGEKGQDYF
-764 NLNLFHTIDKNK
+764 NLDLYHTIDKNK

-789 KDYLWYLNED
+789 KDYLWYLNENA
-799 EEKDNQI
+799 EKDNQI
-806 VFDQF
+806 VFDKN

-832 GIIKGTD
+832 GIIKGSD

-849 VDINKITPFNSK
+849 VDINKITPLTSK

-867 LNGKVNYKQ
+867 MNGNINYKQ
-876 NKSVYQPTASIVI
+876 NKNVYQPTASIVI
-889 DHLNLNKTELGTL
+889 DHLNLNKIELGTL
-902 NFDIAGDE
+902 NFDISGDE
-910 SFKKFTVNSSIQN
+910 TFKKFTINSSIQN

-930 ANGTFAIENKETLLD
+930 ANGTFAVENKETFLD

-951 GFNLATLGSVGGDVL
+951 GFNLATLGTVGGDVL

-1030 TDTKYGTKGLLNG
+1030 TDTKYNTKGLLNG
-1043 TIEHHNFGD
+1043 SIEHHNFSD

-1066 LDTKDSEDAAYF
+1066 LDTKDSDDAAYF

-1092 TDGLFI
+1092 TESLFI

-1111 IPINNAQSVGE
+1111 IPINNVQSVGE

-1218 KFSVKKGG
+1218 KFAVKKGG

-1243 VYKTSANPAVLL
+1243 VYRTSANPAVLL
-1255 DNTSSF
+1255 ENSSF

-1307 IRQTQALYLLSTGSF
+1307 VRQTQALYLLSTGSF
-1322 MSTDGFSQGDLSG
+1322 MSPDGFNQSDLSG
-1335 TLTETASSLLG
+1335 TFAETAASLLG
-1346 GIIKSDNDKVN
+1346 GIIKSDNDKFN
-1357 IDLNYISADKRL
+1357 IDLNFISADKRI

-1383 QVNERITINGKLGV
+1383 QINEKISINGKVGV

-1431 NDINYVGQG
+1431 NDINYIGQG

-1461 VNKIFKDHKLEKAIK
+1461 VNKLFKSHKLERAIK
-1476 SSNNDLQDSNLNPDF
+1476 NSSDDPDSYLNPDF
-1491 VNFSNKKDAKNK
+1491 INFNN
-1503 KDKDKKEAEKK
+1503 KKEAEKNNK
-1514 EEPKSPPPQNNNEG
+1514 KSDKKDDEKKPQPQNSNNQG
-1528 LIPDNDF
+1528 LIPDNDDF

>member
-1 MSVQS
+1 M
-6 KFKKKTKIK
+6 
-15 AAIKKVKKIISRTLI
+15 
-30 GLILLLLALAIILS
+30 ALAITLS
-44 LPVVQTKIATYIT
+44 LPVVQTKIAKYIT
-57 ETLNK
+57 ESLNA
-62 DFNVNISV
+62 DFKTKISV
-70 ERTSINIF
+70 EKVAINIF

-85 VLILDHHKKTMIYA
+85 VLILDHHNKTLIYS
-99 DIIATDIL
+99 DLINTDIVSI
-107 GLKRLVDGD
+107 KRVLDGD
-116 LIFGDIRLTGLIFNL
+116 LIFGDLRLTGLIFNL
-131 KTYKNEHENNLN
+131 KTYKGEDENNINKFVKL
-143 VFIQAFEK
+143 FETGK
-151 GPKSPKSSKHFLLT
+151 PSTSTKHFLLT
-165 AKNAYIDRGAF
+165 AKNAYISRGNF
-176 SVVDENKNTPKFLD
+176 SVIDENKKTPKFLD

-209 TIIHRFS
+209 TTIHRFS

-239 KVESLAIKTKRSW
+239 KVENLAIKTKRSS
-252 IYGKAILNYKIEDF
+252 IYGQAVLNYKIEDF
-266 LDFTDKV
+266 LHFTDKV
-273 KFNVAMDS
+273 KFDVALDS
-281 ASIASNDI
+281 ASIATNDI

-295 LGKNQHFRIRTKIRG
+295 LGKNQHFKIKTKIKG

-318 HLKLS
+318 RLRLS
-323 DTNGSKIAGTINF
+323 DTNGSRIVGTINF
-336 RNLLGDKTQK
+336 RNLVGSENQK
-346 FSMQGKF
+346 FSMDGKF
-353 DKLISSYDNL
+353 DKLLSSYDDL

-371 GKKLPKELQRI
+371 GTKLPKEIQRL
-382 GKFNIVGK
+382 GRFNMVGK

-395 TDLETDFKMIT
+395 TALETDFKMTT
-406 DLGNGQANIHMN
+406 DLGNGQIDLHMN

-431 IILDNFNVGAL
+431 IILDNFDVGTL
-442 LARKD
+442 LQRKD
-447 IGKTTLNLDVEG
+447 IGRTTLNLDVDG
-459 VGFTEKYLNTIIKG
+459 VGFTEKYLNTIVKG

-505 NDPNLNLTFD
+505 NDPNVSLTFD

-536 DLRKLRFVD
+536 DLRKLKFVK
-545 DSISN
+545 DSISH
-550 FTGDAVVELTGN
+550 FSGDAIVELTGN

-577 YQNPK
+577 YKNPK
-582 STYAFDEV
+582 STYVFDEITV
-590 TISSNFD
+590 NSNFD
-597 ADRLRTITINSND
+597 KDRLRTININSSD
-610 VVNGKIVGKFQFGQ
+610 VVNGEIVGKFQFKE

-642 YKVKKGQFLNFNFHV
+642 YKVKKGQFLRFNLHV
-657 YDKVVEMLYPEVNI
+657 YNKVVEMLYPEIEI
-671 DSSTVV
+671 DSSTVL

-684 LQEFKFKFKSQKI
+684 LNEFKFKFNSQKI

-710 IDNKNTLYNAYVELD
+710 VDNKNQLYNAYVELD

-735 DFSLINVTAKDTL
+735 DFSLINVTANDTL

-753 FKGGDKGQDYY
+753 FKGGDKGEDYFNM
-764 NLNLFHTIDKNK
+764 NLYHTIDKDK
-776 NNIVGIKKSEMKF
+776 NNIVGIHKSEMKF

-799 EEKDNQI
+799 AEKDNQI
-806 VFDQF
+806 VFDKE
-811 FKNFTIDNIVLS
+811 FKNFKIDNIVLS
-823 HENQKIDLN
+823 HEDQKIDLN
-832 GIIKGTD
+832 GVLKGKD

-867 LNGKVNYKQ
+867 LNGSVNYKQ
-876 NKSVYQPTASIVI
+876 NKDVYQPTASIVI
-889 DHLNLNKTELGTL
+889 DHLNLNKIDLGTL

-910 SFKKFTVNSSIQN
+910 SFKKFTINSSIQN
-923 GFTESFR
+923 GFTESFK
-930 ANGTFAIENKETLLD
+930 ADGNFSVENKETFLD
-945 LNLKLE
+945 MNLKLE
-951 GFNLATLGSVGGDVL
+951 GFNLATLGTVGGEVL
-966 SNVRGS
+966 SNVRGT

-1008 ELSDRTV
+1008 ELGDRTV

-1030 TDTKYGTKGLLNG
+1030 TDTKYKTKGLLNG
-1043 TIEHHNFGD
+1043 SIEHHNFGD
-1052 WKLDLTITSKRLLA
+1052 WKLDLNISSKRLLA

-1092 TDGLFI
+1092 TESLFI
-1098 KVDAKSEKGTEVK
+1098 KVAAKSEKGTQVK

-1122 SSWIHFVTPK
+1122 SSFIHFVTPQ

-1137 ANGIVEKTRNYNG
+1137 ENGIAEKTKNYGG

-1218 KFSVKKGG
+1218 KFAVKKGG
-1226 SIIWEGNPMK
+1226 SIIWEGNPLK

-1243 VYKTSANPAVLL
+1243 VYRTSANPAVLL
-1255 DNTSSF
+1255 ENSSF

-1292 NVLKSEIQYK
+1292 SVLKSEIQYK

-1307 IRQTQALYLLSTGSF
+1307 VRQTQALYLLSTGSF
-1322 MSTDGFSQGDLSG
+1322 MSADGFNQSDLSG
-1335 TLTETASSLLG
+1335 TFAETAASLLG
-1346 GIIKSDNDKVN
+1346 GIIKSDNDKFN
-1357 IDLNYISADKRL
+1357 IDLNFISADKRL
-1369 GQEADGQFVANISS
+1369 GQEADGQFVANITS
-1383 QVNERITINGKLGV
+1383 QVNERITINGKVGV

-1412 ILYRVNEDGSMN
+1412 ILYRVNEDGTMN

-1431 NDINYVGQG
+1431 NDINYIGQG

-1461 VNKIFKDHKLEKAIK
+1461 VNKIFKSHKLERALK
-1476 SSNNDLQDSNLNPDF
+1476 NNTDDLQDSYLNPDF
-1491 VNFSNKKDAKNK
+1491 MKFSNKKDADKNK
-1503 KDKDKKEAEKK
+1503 KKSDKKEEEK
-1514 EEPKSPPPQNNNEG
+1514 PQPTNNNNQG
-1528 LIPDNDF
+1528 LIPDNDDF

>member
-1 MSVQS
+1 MLV
-6 KFKKKTKIK
+6 
-15 AAIKKVKKIISRTLI
+15 
-30 GLILLLLALAIILS
+30 LAITLS
-44 LPVVQTKIATYIT
+44 LPIVQTKIAKYLT
-57 ETLNK
+57 ETLNT
-62 DFNVNISV
+62 DFKTNISV
-70 ERTSINIF
+70 DKVAINIF

-85 VLILDHHKKTMIYA
+85 VLILDHHKKTMIYS
-99 DIIATDIL
+99 DIITTDIL
-107 GLKRLVDGD
+107 SIKRLIDGD
-116 LIFGDIRLTGLIFNL
+116 LLFGDIRLTGLIFNL
-131 KTYKNEHENNLN
+131 KTYKNEDENNIN
-143 VFIQAFEK
+143 KFIKLFETK
-151 GPKSPKSSKHFLLT
+151 EENKQSGKHFLFT
-165 AKNAYIDRGAF
+165 AKNAYITNGNF
-176 SVVDENKNTPKFLD
+176 SVVDENKRNPQFLD

-209 TIIHRFS
+209 TTIHRFS

-223 YVSNFA
+223 YVSNFT

-239 KVESLAIKTKRSW
+239 KVENLAIKTKRSW
-252 IYGKAILNYKIEDF
+252 IYGKAILNYKVKDF

-273 KFNVAMDS
+273 QFNVALDS
-281 ASIASNDI
+281 SSIASNDI

-295 LGKNQHFRIRTKIRG
+295 LGKNQHFKVRTKIKG
-310 TLNNLNLR
+310 TLNNLNLNR
-318 HLKLS
+318 LRLT
-323 DTNGSKIAGTINF
+323 DTNGSKIFGTINF
-336 RNLLGDKTQK
+336 RNLLGSKEQK
-346 FSMQGKF
+346 FSMDGKF

-363 VVLLPGVL
+363 VVLLPGIL
-371 GKKLPKELQRI
+371 GKKLPKELKRI

-395 TDLETDFKMIT
+395 TDLETDFKMAT
-406 DLGNGQANIHMN
+406 DLGNGKVDLHMN
-418 NMDFIDKASYSGN
+418 NMDFIDKASYAGN
-431 IILDNFNVGAL
+431 IVLDNFNVGAL
-442 LARKD
+442 LDRKD
-447 IGKTTLNLDVEG
+447 IGRTTLDIDVDG
-459 VGFTEKYLNTIIKG
+459 VGFTEKYLNTIVKG
-473 DIAKLDYNKYTYNNI
+473 DIAKLDYNKYTYSNI

-497 YYKGQVSI
+497 YYKGQISV
-505 NDPNLNLTFD
+505 NDPNLSLTFD

-524 SKYDFH
+524 SRYDFH
-530 INVENA
+530 INVENS
-536 DLRKLRFVD
+536 DLRKLKFIS
-545 DSISN
+545 DSISH
-550 FTGDAVVELTGN
+550 FKGDAVVQLTGN
-562 SIENLQGNVYIKDAV
+562 SIENLQGTISIKDAV

-582 STYAFDEV
+582 ATYAFDEV
-590 TISSNFD
+590 TVISNFD
-597 ADRLRTITINSND
+597 ADRLRTITVNSSD
-610 VVNGKIVGKFQFGQ
+610 IVEGKIVGKFQFAQ

-642 YKVKKGQFLNFNFHV
+642 FKVKKGQFLRFNFHV
-657 YDKVVEMLYPEVNI
+657 YNKVVEMLYPEMKI

-684 LQEFKFKFKSQKI
+684 LQEFKFGFRSKQIS
-697 TAAKNTFDNIRIN
+697 AAKNTFDNIRIS
-710 IDNKNTLYNAYVELD
+710 IDNKNPLYNAFIELD

-730 YYKVR
+730 YYKIR
-735 DFSLINVTAKDTL
+735 DFNLINVTAKDTL

-753 FKGGDKGQDYY
+753 FKGGDKGQDYF
-764 NLNLFHTIDKNK
+764 NLDLYHTIDKNK

-799 EEKDNQI
+799 AKKDNQI
-806 VFDQF
+806 VFDQY
-811 FKNFTIDNIVLS
+811 FKNFSIDNIVLS

-832 GIIKGTD
+832 GVIKGKD
-839 YKDIVLNFED
+839 YKDLVLNFED

-867 LNGKVNYKQ
+867 LNGNINYKQ
-876 NKSVYQPTASIVI
+876 NKDVFQPTANIVV
-889 DHLNLNKTELGTL
+889 DHLNLNKVDLGTL
-902 NFDIAGDE
+902 NFDISGDQ
-910 SFKKFTVNSSIQN
+910 SFKKFTINSSIVN
-923 GFTESFR
+923 GFAESFR
-930 ANGTFAIENKETLLD
+930 ANGTIAVENKETFLD

-951 GFNLATLGSVGGDVL
+951 GFNLATLGTVGGDVL
-966 SNVRGS
+966 SNIRGS

-1008 ELSDRTV
+1008 ALSDRTV

-1092 TDGLFI
+1092 TQSLFI

-1111 IPINNAQSVGE
+1111 IPISNVQNSSE
-1122 SSWIHFVTPK
+1122 SNWIHFVTPK

-1137 ANGIVEKTRNYNG
+1137 SKGIVEKTRDYNG

-1218 KFSVKKGG
+1218 KFAVKKGG

-1243 VYKTSANPAVLL
+1243 VYRTTANPAVLL
-1255 DNTSSF
+1255 DNSSF

-1307 IRQTQALYLLSTGSF
+1307 VRQTQALYLLSTGSF
-1322 MSTDGFSQGDLSG
+1322 MSQDGFNQSDLSG
-1335 TLTETASSLLG
+1335 TFAETAASLLG
-1346 GIIKSDNDKVN
+1346 GIIKSDNDLIN
-1357 IDLNYISADKRL
+1357 IDLNFVSADRRI

-1383 QVNERITINGKLGV
+1383 QINERISINGKVGV

-1431 NDINYVGQG
+1431 NDINYIGQG

-1461 VNKIFKDHKLEKAIK
+1461 VNKLFKSHKLEKAIK
-1476 SSNNDLQDSNLNPDF
+1476 NSDEFQDSNLNPDF
-1491 VNFSNKKDAKNK
+1491 VNFNK
-1503 KDKDKKEAEKK
+1503 KKEAEKDKKKSDKEK
-1514 EEPKSPPPQNNNEG
+1514 EEESKPKPQNNNEG

>member
-1 MSVQS
+1 M
-6 KFKKKTKIK
+6 
-15 AAIKKVKKIISRTLI
+15 
-30 GLILLLLALAIILS
+30 
-44 LPVVQTKIATYIT
+44 QTKIAKYIT
-57 ETLNK
+57 ETLNT
-62 DFNVNISV
+62 DFKTNISIDKAA
-70 ERTSINIF
+70 INIF

-85 VLILDHHKKTMIYA
+85 VHILDHHKKTLIYSEL
-99 DIIATDIL
+99 INTDIL
-107 GLKRLVDGD
+107 SIKRAIDGD

-131 KTYKNEHENNLN
+131 KTYKNEDENNIN
-143 VFIQAFEK
+143 KFIRLFENEK
-151 GPKSPKSSKHFLLT
+151 QEKPKSNKHFLLT
-165 AKNAYIDRGAF
+165 ARNAYITNGNF
-176 SVVDENKNTPKFLD
+176 SVVDENKNTPRFLD

-195 AYISDFKLYGPDVN
+195 AYISDFKLYGPEVN
-209 TIIHRFS
+209 TNIHRFS

-239 KVESLAIKTKRSW
+239 KVENLAIKTKRSW
-252 IYGKAILNYKIEDF
+252 IYGKAILNYKVQDF
-266 LDFTDKV
+266 LEFTDKV
-273 KFNVAMDS
+273 QFDVALDS
-281 ASIASNDI
+281 SSIASNDI

-295 LGKNQHFRIRTKIRG
+295 LGKNQHFKVKTKIKG
-310 TLNNLNLR
+310 PLNNLNLN
-318 HLKLS
+318 HLRLS
-323 DTNGSKIAGTINF
+323 DANGSKIFGNINF
-336 RNLLGDKTQK
+336 KNLLGAKEQK
-346 FSMQGKF
+346 FSMDGKF

-363 VVLLPGVL
+363 VVILPGIL
-371 GKKLPKELQRI
+371 GRKLPKELKRI

-395 TDLETDFKMIT
+395 TALETDFKMAT
-406 DLGNGQANIHMN
+406 DLGDGKINLHMN

-431 IILDNFNVGAL
+431 IVLDNFDIGSL
-442 LARKD
+442 LGRKD
-447 IGKTTLNLDVEG
+447 IGRTTLDLDVDG
-459 VGFTEKYLNTIIKG
+459 VGFTEKYLNTIVKG
-473 DIAKLDYNKYTYNNI
+473 DISKLDYNKYKYSNI

-497 YYKGQVSI
+497 YYKGQLSI
-505 NDPNLNLTFD
+505 NDPNLSLTFD

-524 SKYDFH
+524 SRYDFH
-530 INVENA
+530 INVENS
-536 DLRKLRFVD
+536 DLQKLRFIN
-545 DSISN
+545 DSISH
-550 FTGDAVVELTGN
+550 FKGDAVVQVTGN
-562 SIENLQGNVYIKDAV
+562 SIENLQGTIFIKDAE

-582 STYAFDEV
+582 ETYVFDDV

-597 ADRLRTITINSND
+597 ADRLRTITINSSD
-610 VVNGKIVGKFQFGQ
+610 IVEGRIVGKFQFAQ

-642 YKVKKGQFLNFNFHV
+642 YKVKKGQFLRFNFHV
-657 YDKVVEMLYPEVNI
+657 YNKVVEMLYPEMKI

-684 LQEFKFKFKSQKI
+684 LQEFKFGFRSKQI
-697 TAAKNTFDNIRIN
+697 TAAKNTFDNIRIS
-710 IDNKNTLYNAYVELD
+710 IDNKNPLYNAFVELD

-730 YYKVR
+730 YYKIR
-735 DFSLINVTAKDTL
+735 DFNLINVTSKDTL

-753 FKGGDKGQDYY
+753 FKGGDKGQDYF
-764 NLNLFHTIDKNK
+764 NLDLFHTIDKKK
-776 NNIVGIKKSEMKF
+776 NNIIGIKKSEMKF

-799 EEKDNQI
+799 AAKDNQI

-832 GIIKGTD
+832 GIIKGKD

-849 VDINKITPFNSK
+849 VDINKITPYTSK

-867 LNGKVNYKQ
+867 LNGNINYKQ
-876 NKSVYQPTASIVI
+876 NKDVFQPTANIVV
-889 DHLNLNKTELGTL
+889 DHLNLNKVDLGTL
-902 NFDIAGDE
+902 NFDISGDQ
-910 SFKKFTVNSSIQN
+910 SFKKFTINSSIIN
-923 GFTESFR
+923 GFAESFR
-930 ANGTFAIENKETLLD
+930 ANGTFAIENKETFLD
-945 LNLKLE
+945 LSLKLE
-951 GFNLATLGSVGGDVL
+951 GFNLATLGTVGGDVL

-1030 TDTKYGTKGLLNG
+1030 TDTKFKTKGLLNG

-1092 TDGLFI
+1092 TENLFI

-1111 IPINNAQSVGE
+1111 IPINNVQSVGE

-1218 KFSVKKGG
+1218 KFAVKKGG

-1243 VYKTSANPAVLL
+1243 VYRTSANPAVLL
-1255 DNTSSF
+1255 DNSSF

-1307 IRQTQALYLLSTGSF
+1307 VRQTQALYLLSTGSF
-1322 MSTDGFSQGDLSG
+1322 MSQDGFNQSDLSG
-1335 TLTETASSLLG
+1335 TFAETAASLLG
-1346 GIIKSDNDKVN
+1346 GIIKSDNDLIN
-1357 IDLNYISADKRL
+1357 IDLNFISADRRL

-1383 QVNERITINGKLGV
+1383 QINERISINGKVGV

-1431 NDINYVGQG
+1431 NDINYIGQG

-1461 VNKIFKDHKLEKAIK
+1461 VNKLFKSHKLERAVKK
-1476 SSNNDLQDSNLNPDF
+1476 SDDLQDSNLNPNYMN
-1491 VNFSNKKDAKNK
+1491 NFKSSKDT
-1503 KDKDKKEAEKK
+1503 DKDKKKPVKEEEKK
-1514 EEPKSPPPQNNNEG
+1514 PKPQNNNEG

>member
-1 MSVQS
+1 M
-6 KFKKKTKIK
+6 
-15 AAIKKVKKIISRTLI
+15 
-30 GLILLLLALAIILS
+30 LALAITLS
-44 LPVVQTKIATYIT
+44 LPVVQTKIAKYIT
-57 ETLNK
+57 ESLNA
-62 DFNVNISV
+62 DFKTKISV
-70 ERTSINIF
+70 EKVAINIF

-85 VLILDHHKKTMIYA
+85 VLILDHHNKTLIYS
-99 DIIATDIL
+99 DLINTDIVSI
-107 GLKRLVDGD
+107 KRVLDGD
-116 LIFGDIRLTGLIFNL
+116 LIFGDLRLTGLIFNL
-131 KTYKNEHENNLN
+131 KTYKGEDENNINKFVKL
-143 VFIQAFEK
+143 FETGK
-151 GPKSPKSSKHFLLT
+151 PSTSTKHFLLT
-165 AKNAYIDRGAF
+165 AKNAYISRGNF
-176 SVVDENKNTPKFLD
+176 SVIDENKKTPKFLD

-209 TIIHRFS
+209 TTIHRFS

-239 KVESLAIKTKRSW
+239 KVENLAIKTKRSS
-252 IYGKAILNYKIEDF
+252 IYGQAILNYKIEDF
-266 LDFTDKV
+266 LHFTDKV
-273 KFNVAMDS
+273 KFDVALDS
-281 ASIASNDI
+281 ASIATNDI

-295 LGKNQHFRIRTKIRG
+295 LGKNQHFKIKTKIKG

-318 HLKLS
+318 RLRLS
-323 DTNGSKIAGTINF
+323 DTNGSRIVGTINF
-336 RNLLGDKTQK
+336 RNLVGSENQK
-346 FSMQGKF
+346 FSMDGKF
-353 DKLISSYDNL
+353 DKLLSSYNDL

-371 GKKLPKELQRI
+371 GTKLPKEIQRL
-382 GKFNIVGK
+382 GRFNMVGK

-395 TDLETDFKMIT
+395 TALETDFKMTT
-406 DLGNGQANIHMN
+406 DLGNGQIDLHMN

-431 IILDNFNVGAL
+431 IILDNFDVGTL
-442 LARKD
+442 LQRKD
-447 IGKTTLNLDVEG
+447 IGRTTLNLDVDG
-459 VGFTEKYLNTIIKG
+459 VGFTEKYLNTIVKG

-505 NDPNLNLTFD
+505 NDPNVSLTFD

-536 DLRKLRFVD
+536 DLRKLKFVK
-545 DSISN
+545 DSISH
-550 FTGDAVVELTGN
+550 FSGDAIVELTGN

-577 YQNPK
+577 YKNPK
-582 STYAFDEV
+582 STYVFDEITV
-590 TISSNFD
+590 NSNFD
-597 ADRLRTITINSND
+597 KDRLRTININSSD
-610 VVNGKIVGKFQFGQ
+610 VVNGEIVGKFQFKE

-642 YKVKKGQFLNFNFHV
+642 YKVKKGQFLRFNLHV
-657 YDKVVEMLYPEVNI
+657 YNKVVEMLYPEIEI
-671 DSSTVV
+671 DSSTVL

-684 LQEFKFKFKSQKI
+684 LNEFKFKFNSQKI

-710 IDNKNTLYNAYVELD
+710 VDNKNQLYNAYVELD

-735 DFSLINVTAKDTL
+735 DFSLINVTANDTL

-753 FKGGDKGQDYY
+753 FKGGDKGEDYFNM
-764 NLNLFHTIDKNK
+764 NLYHTIDKDK
-776 NNIVGIKKSEMKF
+776 NNVVGIHKSEMKF

-799 EEKDNQI
+799 AEKDNQI
-806 VFDQF
+806 VFDKE
-811 FKNFTIDNIVLS
+811 FKNFKIDNIVLS
-823 HENQKIDLN
+823 HEDQKIDLN
-832 GIIKGTD
+832 GVLKGKD

-867 LNGKVNYKQ
+867 LNGSVNYKQ
-876 NKSVYQPTASIVI
+876 NKDVYQPTASIVI
-889 DHLNLNKTELGTL
+889 DHLNLNKIDLGTL

-910 SFKKFTVNSSIQN
+910 SFKKFTINSSIQN
-923 GFTESFR
+923 GFTESFK
-930 ANGTFAIENKETLLD
+930 ADGNFSVENKETFLD
-945 LNLKLE
+945 MNLKLE
-951 GFNLATLGSVGGDVL
+951 GFNLATLGTVGGEVL
-966 SNVRGS
+966 SNVRGT

-1008 ELSDRTV
+1008 ELGDRTV

-1030 TDTKYGTKGLLNG
+1030 TDTKYKTKGLLNG
-1043 TIEHHNFGD
+1043 SIEHHNFGD
-1052 WKLDLTITSKRLLA
+1052 WKLDLNISSKRLLA

-1092 TDGLFI
+1092 TESLFI
-1098 KVDAKSEKGTEVK
+1098 KVAAKSEKGTQVK

-1122 SSWIHFVTPK
+1122 SSFIHFVTPQ

-1137 ANGIVEKTRNYNG
+1137 ENGIAEKTKNYGG

-1218 KFSVKKGG
+1218 KFAVKKGG
-1226 SIIWEGNPMK
+1226 SIIWEGNPLK

-1243 VYKTSANPAVLL
+1243 VYRTSANPAVLL
-1255 DNTSSF
+1255 ENSSF

-1292 NVLKSEIQYK
+1292 SVLKSEIQYK

-1307 IRQTQALYLLSTGSF
+1307 VRQTQALYLLSTGSF
-1322 MSTDGFSQGDLSG
+1322 MSADGFNQSDLSG
-1335 TLTETASSLLG
+1335 TFAETAASLLG
-1346 GIIKSDNDKVN
+1346 GIIKSDNDKFN
-1357 IDLNYISADKRL
+1357 IDLNFISADKRL
-1369 GQEADGQFVANISS
+1369 GQEADGQFVANITS
-1383 QVNERITINGKLGV
+1383 QVNERITINGKVGV

-1412 ILYRVNEDGSMN
+1412 ILYRVNEDGTMN

-1431 NDINYVGQG
+1431 NDINYIGQG

-1461 VNKIFKDHKLEKAIK
+1461 VNKIFKSHKLERALK
-1476 SSNNDLQDSNLNPDF
+1476 NNTDDLQDSYLNPDF
-1491 VNFSNKKDAKNK
+1491 MKFSNKKDADKNK
-1503 KDKDKKEAEKK
+1503 KKSDKKEEEK
-1514 EEPKSPPPQNNNEG
+1514 PQPTNNNNQG
-1528 LIPDNDF
+1528 LIPDNDDF

>member
-1 MSVQS
+1 M
-6 KFKKKTKIK
+6 
-15 AAIKKVKKIISRTLI
+15 
-30 GLILLLLALAIILS
+30 
-44 LPVVQTKIATYIT
+44 QTKIAKYIT
-57 ETLNK
+57 ESLNE
-62 DFNVNISV
+62 DFKTDISV
-70 ERTSINIF
+70 EKVALNIF

-85 VLILDHHKKTMIYA
+85 VLILDHHKKTLIYS

-107 GLKRLVDGD
+107 SIKRLLDGD
-116 LIFGDIRLTGLIFNL
+116 LIFGDVRLTGLIFNL
-131 KTYKNEHENNLN
+131 KTYKGEDENNIN
-143 VFIQAFEK
+143 KFIKRFETGK
-151 GPKSPKSSKHFLLT
+151 KTPKSNKHFLLT
-165 AKNAYIDRGAF
+165 AKNGYITNGNF
-176 SVVDENKNTPKFLD
+176 SVVDENKMTPKFLD

-209 TIIHRFS
+209 TNIHRFS

-239 KVESLAIKTKRSW
+239 KVDNLAIKTKRSW
-252 IYGKAILNYKIEDF
+252 IYGQAILNYKIEDF

-273 KFNVAMDS
+273 KFNVALDS
-281 ASIASNDI
+281 ASIASNDV

-295 LGKNQHFRIRTKIRG
+295 LGKNQHFKIRTKIKG
-310 TLNNLNLR
+310 TLNDLNLK

-323 DTNGSKIAGTINF
+323 DTNGSKIDGTINF
-336 RNLLGDKTQK
+336 KNLLGSKTQK
-346 FSMQGKF
+346 FSMDGKF
-353 DKLISSYDNL
+353 DRLVSSYDNL
-363 VVLLPGVL
+363 VVLMPIVL
-371 GKKLPKELQRI
+371 GKKLPIELKKI
-382 GKFNIVGK
+382 GKFNLVGK
-390 AKVST
+390 AKVSVVA
-395 TDLETDFKMIT
+395 LEANFKMIT
-406 DLGNGQANIHMN
+406 DLGNGQADLKMN
-418 NMDFIDKASYSGN
+418 NIDFIDKASYSGN
-431 IILDNFNVGAL
+431 IILDNFDVGTL
-442 LARKD
+442 LDRKD
-447 IGKTTLNLDVEG
+447 IGKTTLNLDVDG
-459 VGFTEKYLNTIIKG
+459 IGFTEKYLNTIIKG
-473 DIAKLDYNKYTYNNI
+473 DITKLDYNKYTYNNI

-497 YYKGQVSI
+497 YYKGQVSV

-524 SKYDFH
+524 SRYDFH

-536 DLRKLRFVD
+536 DLRKLKFVN
-545 DSISN
+545 DSISS
-550 FTGDAVVELTGN
+550 FKGDAIVELTGN
-562 SIENLQGNVYIKDAV
+562 SIENLQGNVSIKDAV

-582 STYAFDEV
+582 ATYAFDEI
-590 TISSNFD
+590 TINSNFD
-597 ADRLRTITINSND
+597 ADKLRTITINSSD
-610 VVNGKIVGKFQFGQ
+610 VVDGKIVGKFQFAQ

-642 YKVKKGQFLNFNFHV
+642 YKVKKGQFLRFNFNV
-657 YDKVVEMLYPEVNI
+657 YNKVVEMLYPEIKI
-671 DSSTVV
+671 DSNTVV
-677 RGKIDSD
+677 RGKMDSD
-684 LQEFKFKFKSQKI
+684 LQEFKFKFNSPQI

-730 YYKVR
+730 YYKIR
-735 DFSLINVTAKDTL
+735 DFNLINVTSKDTL

-753 FKGGDKGQDYY
+753 FKGGDKGEDYY
-764 NLNLFHTIDKNK
+764 NLDLYHTIDKNK
-776 NNIVGIKKSEMKF
+776 NNIIGIKKSEMKF
-789 KDYLWYLNED
+789 KDYLWYLNENA
-799 EEKDNQI
+799 EKDNQI
-806 VFDQF
+806 VFDQY
-811 FKNFTIDNIVLS
+811 FKNFTIDNIILS

-832 GIIKGTD
+832 GVIKGKD

-849 VDINKITPFNSK
+849 VDINKITPLNNK

-867 LNGKVNYKQ
+867 LNGSVNYKQ
-876 NKSVYQPTASIVI
+876 NKNVYQPTAAIVI
-889 DHLNLNKTELGTL
+889 DHLNLNKIDLGTL
-902 NFDIAGDE
+902 KFDISGDE
-910 SFKKFTVNSSIQN
+910 SFKKFTINSSIQK
-923 GFTESFR
+923 GFAESFR
-930 ANGTFAIENKETLLD
+930 ANGTFAVENKETFLD

-951 GFNLATLGSVGGDVL
+951 GFDLATLGTVGGDVL
-966 SNVRGS
+966 SNVRGT

-982 LKKPEINGRL
+982 IKKPEINGRL

-1030 TDTKYGTKGLLNG
+1030 TDSKYGTKGLLNG
-1043 TIEHHNFGD
+1043 SIEHHNFSN

-1092 TDGLFI
+1092 TESLFI

-1111 IPINNAQSVGE
+1111 IPISNVQSVGE

-1137 ANGIVEKTRNYNG
+1137 ANGIVEKNRNYNG

-1218 KFSVKKGG
+1218 KFAVKKGG

-1255 DNTSSF
+1255 ENSSF

-1307 IRQTQALYLLSTGSF
+1307 VRQTQALYLLSTGSF
-1322 MSTDGFSQGDLSG
+1322 MSPDGFNQSDLSG
-1335 TLTETASSLLG
+1335 TFAETAASLLG
-1346 GIIKSDNDKVN
+1346 GIIKSDNDKFN
-1357 IDLNYISADKRL
+1357 IDLNFISADKRI

-1383 QVNERITINGKLGV
+1383 QINEKISINGKLGV

-1431 NDINYVGQG
+1431 NDINYIGQG

-1461 VNKIFKDHKLEKAIK
+1461 VNKIFKNHKLERALKT
-1476 SSNNDLQDSNLNPDF
+1476 SPDDLPDSYLNPDY
-1491 VNFSNKKDAKNK
+1491 VNFTNK
-1503 KDKDKKEAEKK
+1503 KKEAEKSKKKPDKK
-1514 EEPKSPPPQNNNEG
+1514 EEERKPQPQNNNEG
-1528 LIPDNDF
+1528 LIPDNDY

>member
-1 MSVQS
+1 MLV
-6 KFKKKTKIK
+6 
-15 AAIKKVKKIISRTLI
+15 
-30 GLILLLLALAIILS
+30 LAITLS
-44 LPVVQTKIATYIT
+44 LPVVQTKIAKYIT
-57 ETLNK
+57 ETLNT
-62 DFNVNISV
+62 DFKTNISIDKAA
-70 ERTSINIF
+70 INIF

-85 VLILDHHKKTMIYA
+85 VHILDHHKKTLIYSEL
-99 DIIATDIL
+99 INTDIL
-107 GLKRLVDGD
+107 SIKRAIDGD

-131 KTYKNEHENNLN
+131 KTYKNEDENNIN
-143 VFIQAFEK
+143 KFIRLFENEK
-151 GPKSPKSSKHFLLT
+151 QEKPKSNKHFLLT
-165 AKNAYIDRGAF
+165 ARNAYITNGNF
-176 SVVDENKNTPKFLD
+176 SVVDENKNTPRFLD

-195 AYISDFKLYGPDVN
+195 AYISDFKLYGPEVN
-209 TIIHRFS
+209 TNIHRFS

-239 KVESLAIKTKRSW
+239 KVENLAIKTKRSW
-252 IYGKAILNYKIEDF
+252 IYGKAILNYKVQDF
-266 LDFTDKV
+266 LEFTDKV
-273 KFNVAMDS
+273 QFDVALDS
-281 ASIASNDI
+281 SSIASNDI

-295 LGKNQHFRIRTKIRG
+295 LGKNQHFKVKTKIKG
-310 TLNNLNLR
+310 PLNNLNLN
-318 HLKLS
+318 HLRLS
-323 DTNGSKIAGTINF
+323 DANGSKIFGNINF
-336 RNLLGDKTQK
+336 KNLLGAKEQK
-346 FSMQGKF
+346 FSMDGKF

-363 VVLLPGVL
+363 VVILPGIL
-371 GKKLPKELQRI
+371 GRKLPKELKRI

-395 TDLETDFKMIT
+395 TALETDFKMAT
-406 DLGNGQANIHMN
+406 DLGDGKINLHMN

-431 IILDNFNVGAL
+431 IVLDNFDIGSL
-442 LARKD
+442 LGRKD
-447 IGKTTLNLDVEG
+447 IGRTTLDLDVDG
-459 VGFTEKYLNTIIKG
+459 VGFTEKYLNTIVKG
-473 DIAKLDYNKYTYNNI
+473 DISKLDYNKYKYSNI

-497 YYKGQVSI
+497 YYKGQLSI
-505 NDPNLNLTFD
+505 NDPNLSLTFD

-524 SKYDFH
+524 SRYDFH
-530 INVENA
+530 INVENS
-536 DLRKLRFVD
+536 DLQKLRFIN
-545 DSISN
+545 DSISH
-550 FTGDAVVELTGN
+550 FKGDAVVQVTGN
-562 SIENLQGNVYIKDAV
+562 SIENLQGTIFIKDAE

-582 STYAFDEV
+582 ETYVFDDV

-597 ADRLRTITINSND
+597 ADRLRTITINSSD
-610 VVNGKIVGKFQFGQ
+610 IVEGRIVGKFQFAQ

-642 YKVKKGQFLNFNFHV
+642 YKVKKGQFLRFNFHV
-657 YDKVVEMLYPEVNI
+657 YNKVVEMLYPEMKI

-684 LQEFKFKFKSQKI
+684 LQEFKFGFRSKQI
-697 TAAKNTFDNIRIN
+697 TAAKNTFDNIRIS
-710 IDNKNTLYNAYVELD
+710 IDNKNPLYNAFVELD

-730 YYKVR
+730 YYKIR
-735 DFSLINVTAKDTL
+735 DFNLINVTSKDTL

-753 FKGGDKGQDYY
+753 FKGGDKGQDYF
-764 NLNLFHTIDKNK
+764 NLDLFHTIDKKK
-776 NNIVGIKKSEMKF
+776 NNIIGIKKSEMKF

-799 EEKDNQI
+799 AAKDNQI

-832 GIIKGTD
+832 GIIKGKD

-849 VDINKITPFNSK
+849 VDINKITPYTSK

-867 LNGKVNYKQ
+867 LNGNINYKQ
-876 NKSVYQPTASIVI
+876 NKDVFQPTANIVV
-889 DHLNLNKTELGTL
+889 DHLNLNKVDLGTL
-902 NFDIAGDE
+902 NFDISGDQ
-910 SFKKFTVNSSIQN
+910 SFKKFTINSSIIN
-923 GFTESFR
+923 GFAESFR
-930 ANGTFAIENKETLLD
+930 ANGTFAIENKETFLD
-945 LNLKLE
+945 LSLKLE
-951 GFNLATLGSVGGDVL
+951 GFNLATLGTVGGDVL

-1030 TDTKYGTKGLLNG
+1030 TDTKFKTKGLLNG

-1092 TDGLFI
+1092 TENLFI

-1111 IPINNAQSVGE
+1111 IPINNVQSVGE

-1218 KFSVKKGG
+1218 KFAVKKGG

-1243 VYKTSANPAVLL
+1243 VYRTSANPAVLL
-1255 DNTSSF
+1255 DNSSF

-1307 IRQTQALYLLSTGSF
+1307 VRQTQALYLLSTGSF
-1322 MSTDGFSQGDLSG
+1322 MSQDGFNQSDLSG
-1335 TLTETASSLLG
+1335 TFAETAASLLG
-1346 GIIKSDNDKVN
+1346 GIIKSDNDLIN
-1357 IDLNYISADKRL
+1357 IDLNFISADRRL

-1383 QVNERITINGKLGV
+1383 QINERISINGKVGV

-1431 NDINYVGQG
+1431 NDINYIGQG

-1461 VNKIFKDHKLEKAIK
+1461 VNKLFKSHKLERAVKK
-1476 SSNNDLQDSNLNPDF
+1476 SDDLQDSNLNPNYMN
-1491 VNFSNKKDAKNK
+1491 NFKSSKDT
-1503 KDKDKKEAEKK
+1503 DKDKKKPVKEEEKK
-1514 EEPKSPPPQNNNEG
+1514 PKPQNNNEG

>member
-1 MSVQS
+1 
-6 KFKKKTKIK
+6 
-15 AAIKKVKKIISRTLI
+15 
-30 GLILLLLALAIILS
+30 LLALAIILA
-44 LPVVQTKIATYIT
+44 LPVVQTKIAKYIT
-57 ETLNK
+57 ETLNE
-62 DFNVNISV
+62 DFKTDISV
-70 ERTSINIF
+70 DKVAINIF

-85 VLILDHHKKTMIYA
+85 VLILDHHKKTLIYS
-99 DIIATDIL
+99 DIISTDIVSV
-107 GLKRLVDGD
+107 KRLIDGD
-116 LIFGDIRLTGLIFNL
+116 LIFGDLRLTGLIFNL
-131 KTYKNEHENNLN
+131 KTYKNEDENNIN
-143 VFIQAFEK
+143 KFIKRFET
-151 GPKSPKSSKHFLLT
+151 SPQRTKSSKHFLLT
-165 AKNAYIDRGAF
+165 AKNAYISKGAF
-176 SVVDENKNTPKFLD
+176 SVIDENKATPKFLD

-209 TIIHRFS
+209 TTIHRFS

-239 KVESLAIKTKRSW
+239 KVENLAIKTKRSS
-252 IYGKAILNYKIEDF
+252 IYGLAILNYKVEDF

-273 KFNVAMDS
+273 KFNVVLDS

-295 LGKNQHFRIRTKIRG
+295 LGKNQHFKIKTKIRG
-310 TLNNLNLR
+310 TLNDLNLR
-318 HLKLS
+318 HLNLS
-323 DTNGSKIAGTINF
+323 DTNGSKINGTINF
-336 RNLLGDKTQK
+336 KNLLGSKTQK
-346 FSMQGKF
+346 FAMDGKF
-353 DKLISSYDNL
+353 DKLVSSYDNL
-363 VVLLPGVL
+363 VVLLPGIL

-395 TDLETDFKMIT
+395 TALEAKFKMIT
-406 DLGNGQANIHMN
+406 DLGNGEADLHMN
-418 NMDFIDKASYSGN
+418 NIDFIDKASYSGN
-431 IILDNFNVGAL
+431 VILENFNVGAL
-442 LARKD
+442 LDRKD
-447 IGKTTLNLDVEG
+447 IGKTTLNLDVDG

-536 DLRKLRFVD
+536 DLRKLKFVG
-545 DSISN
+545 DSISY
-550 FTGDAVVELTGN
+550 FRGDVIVAVTGN
-562 SIENLQGNVYIKDAV
+562 SIENLQGSVSIKDAV

-582 STYAFDEV
+582 STYAFDDITV
-590 TISSNFD
+590 NSNFD
-597 ADRLRTITINSND
+597 SDKLRTITISSND
-610 VVNGKIVGKFQFGQ
+610 VVNGEIVGKFQFAQ

-642 YKVKKGQFLNFNFHV
+642 YKVKKGQFLRFNFHV
-657 YDKVVEMLYPEVNI
+657 YDKVVEMLYPEINI

-677 RGKIDSD
+677 RGKIDAD
-684 LQEFKFKFKSQKI
+684 LQEFKFRFNSKKI
-697 TAAKNTFDNIRIN
+697 IAAKNTFDNIRIN
-710 IDNKNTLYNAYVELD
+710 VDNKNALYNAFIELD

-735 DFSLINVTAKDTL
+735 DFNLINVTSKDTL

-753 FKGGDKGQDYY
+753 FKGGEKGEDYF
-764 NLNLFHTIDKNK
+764 NLDLYHTIDKNK

-811 FKNFTIDNIVLS
+811 FKNFTIDNIILS

-832 GIIKGTD
+832 GVIKGSD

-867 LNGKVNYKQ
+867 LNGNVNYKQ
-876 NKSVYQPTASIVI
+876 NKNVYQPTASIVI
-889 DHLNLNKTELGTL
+889 DHLNLNKTDLGTL

-910 SFKKFTVNSSIQN
+910 TFKKFTINSSIQN
-923 GFTESFR
+923 GFAESFR
-930 ANGTFAIENKETLLD
+930 AGGTFAIENKETFLD

-951 GFNLATLGSVGGDVL
+951 GFNLATLGTVGGDVL
-966 SNVRGS
+966 SNIRGS

-1043 TIEHHNFGD
+1043 SIEHHNFGD
-1052 WKLDLTITSKRLLA
+1052 WKLDLNITSKRLVA

-1078 GTAFINGTA
+1078 GTAFINGSA

-1092 TDGLFI
+1092 TESLFI

-1218 KFSVKKGG
+1218 KFAVKKGG

-1346 GIIKSDNDKVN
+1346 SIIKSGNDKVN

-1369 GQEADGQFVANISS
+1369 GQEADGQFVANITS

-1431 NDINYVGQG
+1431 NDINYIGQG

-1461 VNKIFKDHKLEKAIK
+1461 VNKLFKNHKLERATK
-1476 SSNNDLQDSNLNPDF
+1476 SSSDDLQDSYLNPEF
-1491 VNFSNKKDAKNK
+1491 VNFSNKKDAEKNK
-1503 KDKDKKEAEKK
+1503 KKTDKKPEEKK
-1514 EEPKSPPPQNNNEG
+1514 NTQPQNNEG
-1528 LIPDNDF
+1528 LIPDNDY